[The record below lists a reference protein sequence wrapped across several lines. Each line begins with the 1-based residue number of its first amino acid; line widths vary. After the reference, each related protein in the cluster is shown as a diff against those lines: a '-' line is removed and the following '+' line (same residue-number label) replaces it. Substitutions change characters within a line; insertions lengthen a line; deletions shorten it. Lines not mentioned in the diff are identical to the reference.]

1 MPDNKRL
8 DPVVESLLS
17 GGFISNPAYNPKT
30 KKGREQPKYI
40 QQTAPSQVYDM
51 GAAIGRSSR
60 QIYFDNSSLGL
71 TADEWKKEQAAGATV
86 SPYYN
91 QDERNKHKARAQSG
105 AAVFGNTLVQM
116 LGSEAAVGAV
126 KGIFD
131 LIDRGV
137 NAVKNDPEDD
147 YRDDV
152 TGVGAILEDV
162 QEQIREQFPIYRE
175 NPDKNWDI
183 TDGAW
188 WGQNMTNIGSS
199 LAFLGSSLAL
209 GKVASMAGKIGG
221 SYSLARGINA
231 VNVGLA
237 KAGAAVGAVKNVYT
251 TAKFLGNAEQIAGMS
266 FLSRTMEGHM
276 EARETYKNVYGELSS
291 ALNNMSDAQY
301 KDFIARNQ
309 DLPDINNLSKDEIAK
324 RMATAAADS
333 TFKEDYWMLG
343 SDMLQFAMLKNLW
356 KGFSSRATTS
366 ALRSAQDGVLNR
378 LAGITEENAV
388 KGGILSRG
396 IKGLWTGAK
405 SIAKSPYTRTSI
417 AEGFEEGFQGSVQ
430 KNSEDIALF
439 KLDGKHKIDGL
450 ADYATSPSIW
460 EQAFWGAVGGIAFQG
475 AGSAMGWAGRAISNR
490 NKSESQRLLSEDK
503 MREAEINGR
512 VDAFNT
518 LVRDLRDLNN
528 GYIPGQYE
536 TDELGNARLDE
547 NGTPIRRRVKHG
559 EAEVESAKN
568 KLFDDFLV
576 KFGISAAMNGN
587 SRMFRDMLDDKR
599 FMSFLDN
606 NTDEKDNSK
615 EIIDKLKNK
624 LDDIYEK
631 YNANYLNVFN
641 SVKDADEHVARA
653 AAMQMILQDNAIDDI
668 DRRKGAIDERVKQ
681 FTDGKG
687 VAEETYKHVLHNL
700 LNNKLAD
707 LNNKLEQNQNDYDN
721 KNKSKSAYESDLAA
735 FQESRK
741 RVLDFAA
748 RIAPTALSESA
759 KGFLSTAQEKRDYQ
773 AFENEMAEHLNTGA
787 FNERNALAEL
797 PANVKFELLDKAMLD
812 IERDDI
818 VNGRPTN
825 KKGYA
830 KLYNNIGETIFQ
842 IGQDKYTDAVTNV
855 AKWLENQDNIEE
867 AFNRLVRDE
876 VDELQDELDLI
887 KLGSANTTAAENLLQ
902 KTVQEIIRRR
912 ENKARQANT
921 TRRNGINRTNES
933 REGHHPT
940 GEVVEDNTLTDEND
954 PLYVREEPVED
965 IVPEVVIANPNTT
978 TANESNEN
986 ATNENLVPVE
996 ERNEDAIEEQPTEQ
1010 ESNEVINQEAP
1021 QQIAAQAAYNDAVD
1035 DIKISTEGVVFD
1047 VDNDTE
1053 ARDEAMRI
1061 AMANI
1066 RDVNGETGTTQQDYI
1081 DGTNKLDDV
1090 RNALKD
1096 KLRQQGVAE
1105 AYIEDGVNMAVNNI
1119 VRLFARQAKRNSSV
1133 SNDTVINAITKIVD
1147 GEFDIDE
1154 YNDFVKKV
1162 INDYIKGANLHIT
1175 SGGRVT
1181 VDAYKL
1187 FDYIITS
1194 GELTADEAKEV
1205 ISYLYDFIKN
1215 YDITKESAL
1224 IENPNEAEKHYIIKW
1239 VNKSALARELK
1250 NPTDVYAQIIA
1261 NREIIKRTRLDKRMH
1276 IAKPNDSYIDRLEAN
1291 GTRTYQ
1297 EYRNVAINAAANGAR
1312 ITPIRNGNSI
1322 SFTVNIP
1329 IKEEDEHGN
1338 EVTKNVDVEIGFI
1351 KRVAISENGNTIS
1364 AEPYK
1369 NNFEVTYSRDEN
1381 GLAVSS
1387 IDHIVS
1393 AMLLENTE
1401 EGNALFDTLLRHASM
1416 ETIHNDIWFKEAYKL
1431 LKDNALYKDLL
1442 SRIKYKTNITD
1453 EMQVDTILNQL
1464 TGILFAY
1471 DGVTAGK
1478 DALYTSYLAR
1488 NEKFYT
1494 NYSNTAKIQEAID
1507 KNKSS
1512 ELEVHLSGSSER
1524 HVEYGSNL
1532 QSIKEAG
1539 LDYEQNPIVIFEGVN
1554 AIAENGN
1561 TYINTADFKNGT
1573 MGMLVDDNAGHPIM
1587 ALFKESNYI
1596 KSSPELYKAIG
1607 NEAIRIV
1614 EAFQNGQME
1623 FEEVAERL
1631 ENLLGTKGY
1640 NVGFGIIKGINIAI
1654 TDTAIT
1660 FIKNN
1665 KVTAVIHKYKPGTTS
1680 RGTGITY
1687 DNGKS
1692 RTSKLAFD
1700 KTFVSDMFVDIL
1712 DDAKFNPTWFT
1723 IKGTNKE
1730 NSNIDG
1736 KDTHY
1741 YEVKNGYIK
1750 INIGDYNK
1758 TYNNFGHFAQEHDA
1772 FKTNHIDNG
1781 GFVGNSLYVSVNEL
1795 SSPVEGSLH
1804 SETIRDTPNTLL
1816 TNNKQVEAVKLLEA
1830 AGFSKEHI
1838 DQILAIEDGNG
1849 NSLISDRVYLGENTK
1864 DKANAYYKGNDVYI
1878 TPKGLKLID
1887 NHRTGKHDLVRLL
1900 IHENLHRHFD
1910 RLGVF
1915 KNTADE
1921 NTQRVIEDIIET
1933 FDKLREALLDPNK
1946 SSHIDGRQKNAILK
1960 LMAQIEAAYRSQ
1972 GDIFNA
1978 ATNARFAEE
1987 WITESLSQKNL
1998 AAVLNNIIYEGEG
2011 THDVTGIEEE
2021 NKSFFQKIIDL
2032 LMKLFRIGGG
2042 KVKNNSIF
2050 ARQYYVLSQMD
2061 ENISKEDIENNEE
2074 DNNITNNENQQTNEQ
2089 TEEPVQHIESQEV
2102 ESNNAVEETA
2112 ETKEED
2118 NQETSVDK
2126 SAETENTI
2134 DEETAVE
2141 DSINPVNEES
2151 IDDFNLDDIDT
2162 SDESDSLDE
2171 LPSLDEEDDELD
2183 SGLFDAI
2190 TDYIDNTTTIGN
2202 NRAAYVSNI
2211 ESIGRDF
2218 TATQKAFVAA
2228 LEARGELVY
2237 RCGL

>member
-1 MPDNKRL
+1 MPDNKKL
-8 DPVVESLLS
+8 DPIVEAIMS
-17 GGFISNPAYNPKT
+17 GGIIANPSYNPKT
-30 KKGREQPKYI
+30 KKGREQPQYI
-40 QQTAPSQVYDM
+40 QQTAPNQVYDM

-137 NAVKNDPEDD
+137 NAIKSDPEDD

-152 TGVGAILEDV
+152 TGVGAVLEDL

-209 GKVASMAGKIGG
+209 GKVANMVGKIGG
-221 SYSLARGINA
+221 TYNLARGINA

-237 KAGAAVGAVKNVYT
+237 KAGASIGAVKNVYT
-251 TAKFLGNAEQIAGMS
+251 TAKFLGSAEEIAGMS

-291 ALNNMSDAQY
+291 ALNNMTDAQY
-301 KDFIARNQ
+301 KDFVARNQ
-309 DLPDINNLSKDEIAK
+309 DLPDINNLSKDEIAR

-343 SDMLQFAMLKNLW
+343 TDMLQFAMLKNLW
-356 KGFSSRATTS
+356 KGFSSRASTS
-366 ALRSAQDGVLNR
+366 ALRSAQDSVLNR
-378 LAGITEENAV
+378 LAGITEENTV
-388 KGGILSRG
+388 RESFFKRG
-396 IKGLWTGAK
+396 LKGLWTGAK
-405 SIAKSPYTRTSI
+405 NVATNSYTKTSI

-430 KNSEDIALF
+430 KHSEDVALF

-450 ADYATSPSIW
+450 VDYATDGSIW
-460 EQAFWGAVGGIAFQG
+460 EQAFWGAIGGIAFQG
-475 AGSAMGWAGRAISNR
+475 AGNAMGWAGRKISNR

-503 MREAEINGR
+503 AREAEINGR
-512 VDAFNT
+512 ADAFNT
-518 LVRDLRDLNN
+518 LVRDLRDLNE
-528 GYIPGQYE
+528 GFLPGQYE

-576 KFGISAAMNGN
+576 QFGISAAMNGN

-599 FMSFLDN
+599 FMTFLDN

-615 EIIDKLKNK
+615 EIVDRLKNK

-687 VAEETYKHVLHNL
+687 VAEETYKHVLHNML
-700 LNNKLAD
+700 QDKLND
-707 LNNKLEQNQNDYDN
+707 LNANLERNQNDYDN
-721 KNKSKSAYESDLAA
+721 KKKGKAAYEADLTDL
-735 FQESRK
+735 QESRR

-773 AFENEMAEHLNTGA
+773 AFENEIYEHLNTGA
-787 FNERNALAEL
+787 ANERSALAEL

-818 VNGRPTN
+818 VNGRPTD

-830 KLYNNIGETIFQ
+830 KLYNNIGETFSE
-842 IGQDKYTDAVTNV
+842 IGQTKYTEAVANV
-855 AKWLENQDNIEE
+855 AKWLEDQENIEE
-867 AFNRLVRDE
+867 ALDRLVRDE

-887 KLGSANTTAAENLLQ
+887 KLGSTNITEAEKLLRG
-902 KTVQEIIRRR
+902 TVKEIIRRR

-921 TRRNGINRTNES
+921 TRINGINRTNEA
-933 REGHHPT
+933 REVHHPT
-940 GEVVEDNTLTDEND
+940 GEVVEDNSLTPEND
-954 PLYVREEPVED
+954 PLYAREEAAEN
-965 IVPEVVIANPNTT
+965 IIPEVVIANPNTSTEAGT
-978 TANESNEN
+978 TNESNE
-986 ATNENLVPVE
+986 AAVDENLVPVE
-996 ERNEDAIEEQPTEQ
+996 EKNEDTIEERHTVQ
-1010 ESNEVINQEAP
+1010 EGNEAISQEAP
-1021 QQIAAQAAYNDAVD
+1021 RQTSPLAAYDDAFD
-1035 DIKISTEGVVFD
+1035 DIKPPAEGVVFE
-1047 VDNDTE
+1047 VDDDTE
-1053 ARDEAMRI
+1053 ARDDAMRI

-1066 RDVNGETGTTQQDYI
+1066 RDANGETGTTQQDYI

-1090 RNALKD
+1090 RNVLRN
-1096 KLRQQGVAE
+1096 KLEQQGVPK

-1119 VRLFARQAKRNSSV
+1119 VRLFARQAKRESSV
-1133 SNDTVINAITKIVD
+1133 SNDTVVNAITKLID
-1147 GEFDIDE
+1147 GEFDIDK

-1175 SGGRVT
+1175 SSGRVT
-1181 VDAYKL
+1181 IDAYKL

-1215 YDITKESAL
+1215 YDIDTSDAFIEEPVDKTK
-1224 IENPNEAEKHYIIKW
+1224 PNAPKKYYTIKW

-1276 IAKPNDSYIDRLEAN
+1276 IAKPNDSYLEREEAKGN
-1291 GTRTYQ
+1291 RTYK
-1297 EYRNVAINAAANGAR
+1297 EYIDVAINAAANGAR
-1312 ITPIRNGNSI
+1312 VIPIKNDNSI
-1322 SFTVNIP
+1322 SFVVNIT
-1329 IKEEDEHGN
+1329 IEENGK
-1338 EVTKNVDVEIGFI
+1338 TKNVDVEIGFI
-1351 KRVAISENGNTIS
+1351 KGVTISENGNTIS

-1387 IDHIVS
+1387 IDHIVTT
-1393 AMLLENTE
+1393 MLLGNTE
-1401 EGNALFDTLLRHASM
+1401 EGNALFDTLLRHASF
-1416 ETIHNDIWFKEAYKL
+1416 EKPHNDIWFKEAYKL

-1464 TGILFAY
+1464 KGILFAY
-1471 DGVTAGK
+1471 DGVAAGK
-1478 DALYTSYLAR
+1478 DTLYASHLAR
-1488 NEKFYT
+1488 NEKFYA
-1494 NYSNTAKIQEAID
+1494 NYINTAKIQEAVNRSIG
-1507 KNKSS
+1507 N
-1512 ELEVHLSGSSER
+1512 ELEIHLSGSSER
-1524 HVEYGSNL
+1524 HVVYDSNL
-1532 QSIKEAG
+1532 QGIKEAG
-1539 LDYEQNPIVIFEGVN
+1539 LNYEQNPIVIFEGTYGV
-1554 AIAENGN
+1554 AENGA
-1561 TYINTADFKNGT
+1561 TYPNTAGFRNGS

-1587 ALFKESNYI
+1587 ALFKESNSI

-1607 NEAIRIV
+1607 GEAVRIV

-1660 FIKNN
+1660 FIKDN

-1687 DNGKS
+1687 ASGNS

-1700 KTFVSDMFVDIL
+1700 KKFITDMFVDIL
-1712 DDAKFNPTWFT
+1712 DSAKFNPTWFT
-1723 IKGTNKE
+1723 IKGTNRE

-1750 INIGDYNK
+1750 INIGDYQK
-1758 TYNNFGHFAQEHDA
+1758 TYNNFGHFAQEHNA
-1772 FKTNHIDNG
+1772 FKTNHIEG
-1781 GFVGNSLYVSVNEL
+1781 GSMVGNSLYISVNEL

-1816 TNNKQVEAVKLLEA
+1816 TNNKQVKAVKLLEA

-1849 NSLISDRVYLGENTK
+1849 NSLISDKVYLGEETK
-1864 DKANAYYKGNDVYI
+1864 DNANAYYKGNDVYI

-1887 NHRTGKHDLVRLL
+1887 NHRTGKHDLIRLL

-1921 NTQRVIEDIIET
+1921 NTQRVIKDIIET
-1933 FDKLREALLDPNK
+1933 FDKLREALSDPNK
-1946 SSHIDGRQKNAILK
+1946 SRNIKDQQKNAILR
-1960 LMAQIEAAYRSQ
+1960 LMAQIETAYRRQ
-1972 GDIFNA
+1972 GDIFDA
-1978 ATNARFAEE
+1978 AANARFAEE

-1998 AAVLNNIIYEGEG
+1998 AAVLNNIDYEGEG
-2011 THDVTGIEEE
+2011 ISDVTGIEEE

-2050 ARQYYVLSQMD
+2050 ARQYYILSQID
-2061 ENISKEDIENNEE
+2061 GNVSKEDIENNEE
-2074 DNNITNNENQQTNEQ
+2074 NNNITENENQQTNEE
-2089 TEEPVQHIESQEV
+2089 TEETLPDVEHQEV
-2102 ESNNAVEETA
+2102 ESNDAVEEAA
-2112 ETKEED
+2112 EVKEE
-2118 NQETSVDK
+2118 ETQSVPVDE
-2126 SAETENTI
+2126 SVETEDEN
-2134 DEETAVE
+2134 DEEGSVE
-2141 DSINPVNEES
+2141 DSIDSVEEEPA
-2151 IDDFNLDDIDT
+2151 DDFNPEDYNT
-2162 SDESDSLDE
+2162 VDESLDE
-2171 LPSLDEEDDELD
+2171 LDDDED
-2183 SGLFDAI
+2183 SDQWDAI
-2190 TDYIDNTTTIGN
+2190 TDYIDGTTIGN

-2211 ESIGRDF
+2211 DSIGRDF

>member
-1 MPDNKRL
+1 MPDNKKL
-8 DPVVESLLS
+8 DPIVESIMS
-17 GGFISNPAYNPKT
+17 GGIIANPSYNPKT
-30 KKGREQPKYI
+30 KKGREQPQYI

-116 LGSEAAVGAV
+116 LGSEAAVGTV

-137 NAVKNDPEDD
+137 NAVKSDPEDD

-209 GKVASMAGKIGG
+209 GKAASMVGKIGG
-221 SYSLARGINA
+221 TYNIARGINA

-251 TAKFLGNAEQIAGMS
+251 TAKFLGNAEQITGMA

-276 EARETYKNVYGELSS
+276 EARETYKNVYSELSS

-301 KDFIARNQ
+301 KDFVARNQ

-333 TFKEDYWMLG
+333 TFEEDYWMIA
-343 SDMLQFAMLKNLW
+343 SDMLQFSMLKNLW

-450 ADYATSPSIW
+450 ADYATSASIW

-503 MREAEINGR
+503 AREAEINGR

-615 EIIDKLKNK
+615 EIVDKLKNK

-687 VAEETYKHVLHNL
+687 VAEEVYNHVLHNL

-773 AFENEMAEHLNTGA
+773 AFENEIYEHLNTGA
-787 FNERNALAEL
+787 TNERTALAEL

-818 VNGRPTN
+818 VNGRPTD

-830 KLYNNIGETIFQ
+830 KLYNNIGETFFE
-842 IGQDKYTDAVTNV
+842 IGQDKYTEAVTNV

-887 KLGSANTTAAENLLQ
+887 KLGSTNATAAEQLLQ

-933 REGHHPT
+933 REGHHST

-996 ERNEDAIEEQPTEQ
+996 ERNENVIEEQPTEQ
-1010 ESNEVINQEAP
+1010 ESNEVVNQEAP
-1021 QQIAAQAAYNDAVD
+1021 QQTAAQAAYNDAVD

-1053 ARDEAMRI
+1053 ARDEAMRV

-1081 DGTNKLDDV
+1081 DGTNKLEDV
-1090 RNALKD
+1090 RKTLKE
-1096 KLRQQGVAE
+1096 KLRQEGVPE

-1119 VRLFARQAKRNSSV
+1119 VRLFARQAKRESSV
-1133 SNDTVINAITKIVD
+1133 SNDAVVNAITKIID
-1147 GEFDIDE
+1147 GEFDIDQ

-1175 SGGRVT
+1175 SSGRVT
-1181 VDAYKL
+1181 IDAYKL

-1215 YDITKESAL
+1215 YNIDSSDAF
-1224 IENPNEAEKHYIIKW
+1224 IEDPVNNTDPDAPKKYYTIKW

-1276 IAKPNDSYIDRLEAN
+1276 IAKPNDSYLEREEAKGN
-1291 GTRTYQ
+1291 RTYKK
-1297 EYRNVAINAAANGAR
+1297 YRDVAINAAANGAR
-1312 ITPIRNGNSI
+1312 VIPIKNGNSI
-1322 SFTVNIP
+1322 SFVVNIT
-1329 IKEEDEHGN
+1329 IEENGK
-1338 EVTKNVDVEIGFI
+1338 TKNVDVEIGFI
-1351 KRVAISENGNTIS
+1351 KGVNVSNDGNALS
-1364 AEPYK
+1364 VEPFN
-1369 NNFEVTYSRDEN
+1369 NNFEVSYSKNEDGRIT
-1381 GLAVSS
+1381 SS
-1387 IDHIVS
+1387 IDRIIS
-1393 AMLLENTE
+1393 AMLNEKAQTE
-1401 EGNALFDTLLRHASM
+1401 EGNALFDVLIGHAAAPKFTSQYR
-1416 ETIHNDIWFKEAYKL
+1416 ERYEAIK
-1431 LKDNALYKDLL
+1431 NNPLYKDLL
-1442 SRIKYKTNITD
+1442 SRVKTKYGTEEQQAIA
-1453 EMQVDTILNQL
+1453 ILNQL
-1464 TGILFAY
+1464 TSIVFTY
-1471 DGVTAGK
+1471 DGIATGK
-1478 DALYTSYLAR
+1478 KDLFRSYRAR
-1488 NEKFYT
+1488 NKRFFA
-1494 NYSNTAKIQEAID
+1494 NYSNTLKIQEAIAKD
-1507 KNKSS
+1507 KSN

-1524 HVEYGSNL
+1524 HVEYGTNL
-1532 QSIKEAG
+1532 VDIKEAG
-1539 LDYEQNPIVIFEGVN
+1539 LNYEQNPIVIFEGIN

-1561 TYINTADFKNGT
+1561 TYTNTAGFRPGT
-1573 MGMLVDDNAGHPIM
+1573 MGMLVDDNAGSPIM
-1587 ALFKESNYI
+1587 ALFKESNPI
-1596 KSSPELYKAIG
+1596 ASSPELYKAIG
-1607 NEAIRIV
+1607 GEAVRIV

-1631 ENLLGTKGY
+1631 ENLLGNKGY
-1640 NVGFGIIKGINIAI
+1640 NVGFSIIKGINIAI

-1687 DNGKS
+1687 ADGKS

-1700 KTFVSDMFVDIL
+1700 RTFVTNMFVDIL
-1712 DDAKFNPTWFT
+1712 NSAKFNPTWFT
-1723 IKGTNKE
+1723 IKGTNRE

-1750 INIGDYNK
+1750 INIGDYQK
-1758 TYNNFGHFAQEHDA
+1758 TYNNFGHFAQEHNA
-1772 FKTNHIDNG
+1772 FKTNHING
-1781 GFVGNSLYVSVNEL
+1781 GSFVGNSLYISVNEL

-1816 TNNKQVEAVKLLEA
+1816 TNNKQVKAVKLLEA

-1849 NSLISDRVYLGENTK
+1849 NSLISDKVYLGEETK
-1864 DKANAYYKGNDVYI
+1864 DNANAYYKGNDVYI

-1887 NHRTGKHDLVRLL
+1887 NHRTGKHDLIRLL

-1921 NTQRVIEDIIET
+1921 NTQRVIKDIIET
-1933 FDKLREALLDPNK
+1933 FDKLREALSDPNK
-1946 SSHIDGRQKNAILK
+1946 SRNIKDQQKNAILR
-1960 LMAQIEAAYRSQ
+1960 LMAQIETAYRRQ
-1972 GDIFNA
+1972 GDIFDA
-1978 ATNARFAEE
+1978 AANARFAEE

-1998 AAVLNNIIYEGEG
+1998 AAVLNNIDYEGDG
-2011 THDVTGIEEE
+2011 ISDVTGIEEE

-2050 ARQYYVLSQMD
+2050 ARQYYILSQID
-2061 ENISKEDIENNEE
+2061 GNVSKEDIENNEE
-2074 DNNITNNENQQTNEQ
+2074 NNNITENENQQTNEE
-2089 TEEPVQHIESQEV
+2089 TEETVPDVEHQEV
-2102 ESNNAVEETA
+2102 ESNDAVEEAA
-2112 ETKEED
+2112 EVKEE
-2118 NQETSVDK
+2118 ETQSVPVDE
-2126 SAETENTI
+2126 SVETEDEN
-2134 DEETAVE
+2134 DEETSVE
-2141 DSINPVNEES
+2141 DSIDSVEEEPA
-2151 IDDFNLDDIDT
+2151 DDFNPEDYNT
-2162 SDESDSLDE
+2162 VDESLDE
-2171 LPSLDEEDDELD
+2171 LDELD
-2183 SGLFDAI
+2183 DEFDAI
-2190 TDYIDNTTTIGN
+2190 TDYIDGTTIGN

-2211 ESIGRDF
+2211 DSIGRDF

>member
-1 MPDNKRL
+1 MPDNKKL
-8 DPVVESLLS
+8 DPIVESIMS
-17 GGFISNPAYNPKT
+17 GGIITNPSYNPKT
-30 KKGREQPKYI
+30 KKGREQPQYI
-40 QQTAPSQVYDM
+40 QQTAPNQVYDM
-51 GAAIGRSSR
+51 GAAIGRSTR
-60 QIYFDNSSLGL
+60 QIYFDNSTIGL

-137 NAVKNDPEDD
+137 NAIKSDPEDD

-152 TGVGAILEDV
+152 TGVGAVLEDL

-209 GKVASMAGKIGG
+209 GKVANMVGKIGG
-221 SYSLARGINA
+221 TYNLARGINT

-237 KAGAAVGAVKNVYT
+237 KAGASIGAVKNVYT
-251 TAKFLGNAEQIAGMS
+251 TAKFLGSAEEIAGMS

-301 KDFIARNQ
+301 KDFVARNQ

-333 TFKEDYWMLG
+333 TFTDDYWMLG
-343 SDMLQFAMLKNLW
+343 TDMLQFAMLKNLW
-356 KGFSSRATTS
+356 KGFSSRASTS

-378 LAGITEENAV
+378 LAGITEENTI
-388 KGGILSRG
+388 KESFFKRG
-396 IKGLWTGAK
+396 LKGLWTGAK
-405 SIAKSPYTRTSI
+405 NVATNSYTKTSI

-430 KNSEDIALF
+430 KHSEDVALF
-439 KLDGKHKIDGL
+439 KLDGKRKIDGL
-450 ADYATSPSIW
+450 ADYATSASIW
-460 EQAFWGAVGGIAFQG
+460 EQAFWGAIGGIAFQG
-475 AGSAMGWAGRAISNR
+475 AGNAMGWAGRKISNR

-503 MREAEINGR
+503 AREAEINGR
-512 VDAFNT
+512 ADAFNT
-518 LVRDLRDLNN
+518 LIRDLRDLNE
-528 GYIPGQYE
+528 GFLPGQYE
-536 TDELGNARLDE
+536 TDHNGNARLDE

-599 FMSFLDN
+599 FMTFLDN

-615 EIIDKLKNK
+615 EIVDRLKNK
-624 LDDIYEK
+624 LDEIYEK

-641 SVKDADEHVARA
+641 SVEDADEHVARA
-653 AAMQMILQDNAIDDI
+653 AAMQMILQDNAIADI
-668 DRRKGAIDERVKQ
+668 DRRKGAIDERVNQ

-687 VAEETYKHVLHNL
+687 VAEETYKHVLHNML
-700 LNNKLAD
+700 QDRLND
-707 LNNKLEQNQNDYDN
+707 LNTNLERNKNDYDN
-721 KNKSKSAYESDLAA
+721 KKKSKAAYESDLASL
-735 FQESRK
+735 QESRK
-741 RVLDFAA
+741 RVLDLAA

-773 AFENEMAEHLNTGA
+773 AFENEIYEHLNTGA
-787 FNERNALAEL
+787 ANERSALAEL

-818 VNGRPTN
+818 VNGRPTD
-825 KKGYA
+825 KKGYT
-830 KLYNNIGETIFQ
+830 KLYNNIGETIFE
-842 IGQDKYTDAVTNV
+842 IGQDKYTEAVANV
-855 AKWLENQDNIEE
+855 AKWLENQENVEE
-867 AFNRLVRDE
+867 ALDRLVRDE

-887 KLGSANTTAAENLLQ
+887 KLGSINSTEAEKLL
-902 KTVQEIIRRR
+902 KHAVQEIIRRR
-912 ENKARQANT
+912 ENKARQANI
-921 TRRNGINRTNES
+921 TRRNGINRTNEA
-933 REGHHPT
+933 RDVHHPT
-940 GEVVEDNTLTDEND
+940 GEVVEDNSLTPEND
-954 PLYVREEPVED
+954 PLYAREEAAEN
-965 IVPEVVIANPNTT
+965 IIPEVVIANPNTSTEAGT
-978 TANESNEN
+978 TNESNET
-986 ATNENLVPVE
+986 AVDENLVSVE
-996 ERNEDAIEEQPTEQ
+996 EKNEDTIEEQPTVQ
-1010 ESNEVINQEAP
+1010 EGNEAVSQEAP
-1021 QQIAAQAAYNDAVD
+1021 RQTSSLAAYNDAFD
-1035 DIKISTEGVVFD
+1035 DIKPPAEGVVFE

-1053 ARDEAMRI
+1053 ARDDAMRI

-1066 RDVNGETGTTQQDYI
+1066 RDANGETGTTQQDYI

-1090 RNALKD
+1090 RKALKD

-1119 VRLFARQAKRNSSV
+1119 VRLFARQAKRESSV
-1133 SNDTVINAITKIVD
+1133 SNDAVVNAITKIID
-1147 GEFDIDE
+1147 GEFDIDK

-1175 SGGRVT
+1175 SSGRVT
-1181 VDAYKL
+1181 IDAYKL

-1215 YDITKESAL
+1215 YNIDSSDAF
-1224 IENPNEAEKHYIIKW
+1224 IEDPVNNTDPNAPKKYYTIKW
-1239 VNKSALARELK
+1239 VNKSTLARELK

-1276 IAKPNDSYIDRLEAN
+1276 IAKPNDSYLEREEAKGN
-1291 GTRTYQ
+1291 RTYK

-1312 ITPIRNGNSI
+1312 VIPIKNDNSI
-1322 SFTVNIP
+1322 SFVVNIT
-1329 IKEEDEHGN
+1329 IKENGK
-1338 EVTKNVDVEIGFI
+1338 TKNVDVEIGFI
-1351 KRVAISENGNTIS
+1351 KGVNVSNDGNALS
-1364 AEPYK
+1364 VEPFN
-1369 NNFEVTYSRDEN
+1369 NNFEVTYSKNEDGRIT
-1381 GLAVSS
+1381 SS
-1387 IDHIVS
+1387 IDHIIS
-1393 AMLLENTE
+1393 AMLNEKAQTE
-1401 EGNALFDTLLRHASM
+1401 EGNALFDVLIGHAAAPKFTSQYR
-1416 ETIHNDIWFKEAYKL
+1416 ERYEAIK
-1431 LKDNALYKDLL
+1431 NNPLYKDLL
-1442 SRIKYKTNITD
+1442 SRVKTKYGTEEQQAIA
-1453 EMQVDTILNQL
+1453 ILNQL
-1464 TGILFAY
+1464 TSIVFTY
-1471 DGVTAGK
+1471 DGIATGK
-1478 DALYTSYLAR
+1478 KDLFRSYRAR
-1488 NEKFYT
+1488 NKRFFA
-1494 NYSNTAKIQEAID
+1494 NYSNTLKIQEAIAKD
-1507 KNKSS
+1507 KSN

-1524 HVEYGSNL
+1524 HVEYGTNL
-1532 QSIKEAG
+1532 VDIKEAG
-1539 LDYEQNPIVIFEGVN
+1539 LNYEQNPIVIFEGIN

-1561 TYINTADFKNGT
+1561 TYTNTARFRPGT
-1573 MGMLVDDNAGHPIM
+1573 MGMLVDDNAGSPIM
-1587 ALFKESNYI
+1587 ALFKESNHI
-1596 KSSPELYKAIG
+1596 ASSPELYKAIG
-1607 NEAIRIV
+1607 GEAVRIV

-1631 ENLLGTKGY
+1631 ENLLGNKGY
-1640 NVGFGIIKGINIAI
+1640 NVGFSIIKGINIAI

-1665 KVTAVIHKYKPGTTS
+1665 KVIAVIHKYKPGTTS

-1687 DNGKS
+1687 ADGKS

-1700 KTFVSDMFVDIL
+1700 RTFVTNMFVDIL
-1712 DDAKFNPTWFT
+1712 NSAKFNPTWFT
-1723 IKGTNKE
+1723 IKGTNRE

-1750 INIGDYNK
+1750 INIGDYQK
-1758 TYNNFGHFAQEHDA
+1758 TYNNFGHFAQEHNA
-1772 FKTNHIDNG
+1772 FKTNHING
-1781 GFVGNSLYVSVNEL
+1781 GSFIGNSLYISVNEL

-1816 TNNKQVEAVKLLEA
+1816 TNNKQVKAVKLLEA

-1849 NSLISDRVYLGENTK
+1849 NSLISDKVYLGEETK
-1864 DKANAYYKGNDVYI
+1864 DNANAYYKGNDVYI

-1887 NHRTGKHDLVRLL
+1887 NHRTGKHDLIRLL

-1921 NTQRVIEDIIET
+1921 NTQRIIKDIIET
-1933 FDKLREALLDPNK
+1933 FDKLREALSDPNK
-1946 SSHIDGRQKNAILK
+1946 SRNIKDQQKNAILR
-1960 LMAQIEAAYRSQ
+1960 LMAQIETAYRRQ
-1972 GDIFNA
+1972 GDIFDA
-1978 ATNARFAEE
+1978 AANARFAEE

-1998 AAVLNNIIYEGEG
+1998 AAVLNNIDYEGDG
-2011 THDVTGIEEE
+2011 ISDVTGIEEE

-2050 ARQYYVLSQMD
+2050 ARQYYILSQID
-2061 ENISKEDIENNEE
+2061 GNVSKEDIENNEE
-2074 DNNITNNENQQTNEQ
+2074 NNNITENENQQTNEE
-2089 TEEPVQHIESQEV
+2089 TEETVPDVEHQEV
-2102 ESNNAVEETA
+2102 ESNDAVEEAA
-2112 ETKEED
+2112 EVKEE
-2118 NQETSVDK
+2118 ETQSVPVDE
-2126 SAETENTI
+2126 SVETEDEN
-2134 DEETAVE
+2134 DEETSVE
-2141 DSINPVNEES
+2141 DSIDSVEEEPV
-2151 IDDFNLDDIDT
+2151 DDFNPEDYNT
-2162 SDESDSLDE
+2162 VDESLDE
-2171 LPSLDEEDDELD
+2171 LDDDED
-2183 SGLFDAI
+2183 SDQWDAI
-2190 TDYIDNTTTIGN
+2190 TDYIDSTTIGN

-2211 ESIGRDF
+2211 DSIGRDF

>member
-1 MPDNKRL
+1 MPDNKKL
-8 DPVVESLLS
+8 DPIVESIMS
-17 GGFISNPAYNPKT
+17 GGIIANPSYNPKT
-30 KKGREQPKYI
+30 KKGREQPQYI
-40 QQTAPSQVYDM
+40 QQTAPNQVYDM
-51 GAAIGRSSR
+51 GAAIGRSTR
-60 QIYFDNSSLGL
+60 QIYFDNSTVGL
-71 TADEWKKEQAAGATV
+71 TSDEWKKEQASGATV

-137 NAVKNDPEDD
+137 NAIKSDPEDD

-152 TGVGAILEDV
+152 TGVGAVLEDL

-221 SYSLARGINA
+221 TYSLARGISA

-237 KAGAAVGAVKNVYT
+237 KAGASIGAVKNVYT
-251 TAKFLGNAEQIAGMS
+251 TAKFLGSAEEIAGMS

-309 DLPDINNLSKDEIAK
+309 DLPDINNLSKDEIAR

-333 TFKEDYWMLG
+333 TFTDDYWMLG
-343 SDMLQFAMLKNLW
+343 TDMLQFAMLKNLW
-356 KGFSSRATTS
+356 KGFSSRASTS
-366 ALRSAQDGVLNR
+366 ALRRAQDGVLNR
-378 LAGITEENAV
+378 LAGITEENTI
-388 KGGILSRG
+388 KESFFKRG
-396 IKGLWTGAK
+396 LKGLWTGAK
-405 SIAKSPYTRTSI
+405 NVATNPYTKTSI

-430 KNSEDIALF
+430 KHSEDVALF

-450 ADYATSPSIW
+450 ADYATSASIW
-460 EQAFWGAVGGIAFQG
+460 EQAFWGAIGGIAFQG
-475 AGSAMGWAGRAISNR
+475 AGNAMGWAGRKISNR

-503 MREAEINGR
+503 AREAEINGR
-512 VDAFNT
+512 ADAFNT
-518 LVRDLRDLNN
+518 LVRDLRDLNE
-528 GYIPGQYE
+528 GFLPGQYE
-536 TDELGNARLDE
+536 TDHNGNARLDE

-599 FMSFLDN
+599 FMTFLDN

-615 EIIDKLKNK
+615 EIVDRLKNK
-624 LDDIYEK
+624 LDEIYEK

-641 SVKDADEHVARA
+641 SVEDADEHVARA
-653 AAMQMILQDNAIDDI
+653 AAMQMILQDNAIADI
-668 DRRKGAIDERVKQ
+668 DRRKGAIDERVNQ

-687 VAEETYKHVLHNL
+687 VAEETYKHVLHNML
-700 LNNKLAD
+700 QDRLND
-707 LNNKLEQNQNDYDN
+707 LNTNLERNKNDYDN
-721 KNKSKSAYESDLAA
+721 KKKSKAAYESDLASL
-735 FQESRK
+735 QESRK
-741 RVLDFAA
+741 RVLDLAA

-773 AFENEMAEHLNTGA
+773 AFENEIYEHLNTGA
-787 FNERNALAEL
+787 ANERSALAEL

-818 VNGRPTN
+818 VNGRPTD

-830 KLYNNIGETIFQ
+830 KLYNNLGESISE
-842 IGQDKYTDAVTNV
+842 IGQAKYTEAVANV
-855 AKWLENQDNIEE
+855 AKWLENQENIEE
-867 AFNRLVRDE
+867 ALDRLVKDE

-887 KLGSANTTAAENLLQ
+887 KLGSINSTEAEKLL
-902 KTVQEIIRRR
+902 KHTVQEIIRRR

-921 TRRNGINRTNES
+921 TRRNGINRTNEA
-933 REGHHPT
+933 REVHHPT
-940 GEVVEDNTLTDEND
+940 GEVVEDNSLTPEND
-954 PLYVREEPVED
+954 PLYAREEAAEN
-965 IVPEVVIANPNTT
+965 IIPEVVIANPNTATEAGT
-978 TANESNEN
+978 TNEANES
-986 ATNENLVPVE
+986 AVDENLVPVE
-996 ERNEDAIEEQPTEQ
+996 EKNEEAIEEQPAVQ
-1010 ESNEVINQEAP
+1010 ENNEAVNQEAP
-1021 QQIAAQAAYNDAVD
+1021 QQTSVQAAYDDAFEN
-1035 DIKISTEGVVFD
+1035 IQQSTEVVVFE
-1047 VDNDTE
+1047 VDNETE
-1053 ARDEAMRI
+1053 ARDDAMRV

-1066 RDVNGETGTTQQDYI
+1066 KAVNGETGTTQQDYI
-1081 DGTNKLDDV
+1081 DGTTKLNDV
-1090 RNALKD
+1090 REGLRK
-1096 KLRQQGVAE
+1096 KLIQEGVAE

-1119 VRLFARQAKRNSSV
+1119 VRLFARQAKRESSV
-1133 SNDTVINAITKIVD
+1133 SNDAVVNAITKIID
-1147 GEFDIDE
+1147 GEFDIDK

-1175 SGGRVT
+1175 SSGRVT
-1181 VDAYKL
+1181 IDAYDL

-1215 YDITKESAL
+1215 YNVESSDAL
-1224 IENPNEAEKHYIIKW
+1224 IEEPNTKPDAPKKYYTIKW

-1276 IAKPNDSYIDRLEAN
+1276 IAKPSDSYIERKEN
-1291 GTRTYQ
+1291 SGERMYQ
-1297 EYRNVAINAAANGAR
+1297 EYRDVAINAAANGAR
-1312 ITPIRNGNSI
+1312 IIPIKNGNSI
-1322 SFTVNIP
+1322 SFVVNIN
-1329 IKEEDEHGN
+1329 IQENG
-1338 EVTKNVDVEIGFI
+1338 VTKNVDVEIGFI
-1351 KRVAISENGNTIS
+1351 KGVTISENGNTIGV
-1364 AEPYK
+1364 EPYK
-1369 NNFEVTYSRDEN
+1369 NNFEVTYSKDEN
-1381 GLAVSS
+1381 GRVVSS
-1387 IDHIVS
+1387 IDHIIA
-1393 AMLLENTE
+1393 AMLSEKAQTK
-1401 EGNALFDTLLRHASM
+1401 EGNALFDVLIRHA
-1416 ETIHNDIWFKEAYKL
+1416 EAPKLGHEYKERYNAI
-1431 LKDNALYKDLL
+1431 KDNPLYKDLL
-1442 SRIKYKTNITD
+1442 SRVKTKYGTEEQQAIA
-1453 EMQVDTILNQL
+1453 ILNQL
-1464 TGILFAY
+1464 TSIVFTY
-1471 DGVTAGK
+1471 DGIATGK
-1478 DALYTSYLAR
+1478 KDLFRSYKAR
-1488 NEKFYT
+1488 NKKFYT
-1494 NYSNTAKIQEAID
+1494 NYINTAKIQEAVD
-1507 KNKSS
+1507 KSMGN
-1512 ELEVHLSGSSER
+1512 ELEIHLSGSSER
-1524 HVEYGSNL
+1524 HVEYGTNL
-1532 QSIKEAG
+1532 RDIKEAG
-1539 LDYEQNPIVIFEGVN
+1539 LNYEQNPIVIFEGIT
-1554 AIAENGN
+1554 AIAEDGN
-1561 TYINTADFKNGT
+1561 TYVNTARFENGT
-1573 MGMLVDDNAGHPIM
+1573 MGMLVDDNAGSPIM
-1587 ALFKESNYI
+1587 ALFKESNPI
-1596 KSSPELYKAIG
+1596 ASSPELYKAIG
-1607 NEAIRIV
+1607 SEAVRIV

-1631 ENLLGTKGY
+1631 ENLLGNKGY
-1640 NVGFGIIKGINIAI
+1640 NVGFSIIKGINIAI

-1687 DNGKS
+1687 ADGKS

-1700 KTFVSDMFVDIL
+1700 RTFVTNMFVDIL
-1712 DDAKFNPTWFT
+1712 NSAKFNPTWFT
-1723 IKGTNKE
+1723 IKGTNRE

-1750 INIGDYNK
+1750 INIGDYQK
-1758 TYNNFGHFAQEHDA
+1758 TYNNFGHFAQEHNA
-1772 FKTNHIDNG
+1772 FKTNHING
-1781 GFVGNSLYVSVNEL
+1781 GSFVGNSLYISVNEL

-1816 TNNKQVEAVKLLEA
+1816 TNNKQVKAVKLLEA

-1849 NSLISDRVYLGENTK
+1849 NSLISDKVYLGEETK
-1864 DKANAYYKGNDVYI
+1864 DNANAYYKGNDVYI

-1887 NHRTGKHDLVRLL
+1887 NHRTGKHDLIRLL

-1921 NTQRVIEDIIET
+1921 NTQRVIKDIIET
-1933 FDKLREALLDPNK
+1933 FDKLREALSDPNK
-1946 SSHIDGRQKNAILK
+1946 SRNIKDQQKNAILR
-1960 LMAQIEAAYRSQ
+1960 LMAQIETAYRRQ
-1972 GDIFNA
+1972 GDIFDA
-1978 ATNARFAEE
+1978 AANARFAEE

-1998 AAVLNNIIYEGEG
+1998 AAVLNNIDYEGDG
-2011 THDVTGIEEE
+2011 IGDVTGIEEE

-2050 ARQYYVLSQMD
+2050 ARQYYILSQID
-2061 ENISKEDIENNEE
+2061 GNVSKEDIENNEE
-2074 DNNITNNENQQTNEQ
+2074 NNNITENENQQTNEE
-2089 TEEPVQHIESQEV
+2089 TEETVPDVEHQEV
-2102 ESNNAVEETA
+2102 ESNDAVEEAA
-2112 ETKEED
+2112 EIKEE
-2118 NQETSVDK
+2118 ETQSVPVDE
-2126 SAETENTI
+2126 SVETEDEN
-2134 DEETAVE
+2134 DEETSVE
-2141 DSINPVNEES
+2141 DSIDSVEEEPA
-2151 IDDFNLDDIDT
+2151 DDFNPEDYNT
-2162 SDESDSLDE
+2162 VDESLDE
-2171 LPSLDEEDDELD
+2171 LDDDED
-2183 SGLFDAI
+2183 SDQWDAI
-2190 TDYIDNTTTIGN
+2190 TDYIDSTTIGN

-2211 ESIGRDF
+2211 DSIGRDF

>member
-1 MPDNKRL
+1 MPDNKKL
-8 DPVVESLLS
+8 DPVVEAIMS
-17 GGFISNPAYNPKT
+17 GGIIANPSYNPKT
-30 KKGREQPKYI
+30 KKGREQPQYI
-40 QQTAPSQVYDM
+40 QQTAPNQVYDM
-51 GAAIGRSSR
+51 GAAIGRSSK
-60 QIYFDNSSLGL
+60 QIYFDNTTVGL
-71 TADEWKKEQAAGATV
+71 TADEWKKEQKAGATV

-137 NAVKNDPEDD
+137 NAIKSDPEDD

-152 TGVGAILEDV
+152 TGVGAVLEDL

-188 WGQNMTNIGSS
+188 WGQNMTNIGNS

-209 GKVASMAGKIGG
+209 GKVANMVGKIGG
-221 SYSLARGINA
+221 TYNLARGINA

-237 KAGAAVGAVKNVYT
+237 KAGASIGAVKNVYT
-251 TAKFLGNAEQIAGMS
+251 TAKFLGSAEKIAGMS

-291 ALNNMSDAQY
+291 ALNNMTDAQY
-301 KDFIARNQ
+301 KDFVARNQ

-333 TFKEDYWMLG
+333 TFKDDYWMLG
-343 SDMLQFAMLKNLW
+343 TDMLQFAMLKNLW
-356 KGFSSRATTS
+356 KGFSSRASTS

-388 KGGILSRG
+388 RESFFKRG
-396 IKGLWTGAK
+396 LKGLWTGAK
-405 SIAKSPYTRTSI
+405 NVATNSYTKTSI

-430 KNSEDIALF
+430 KHSEDVALF

-450 ADYATSPSIW
+450 ADYATSASIW
-460 EQAFWGAVGGIAFQG
+460 EQAFWGAIGGIAFQG
-475 AGSAMGWAGRAISNR
+475 AGNAMGWAGRKISNR

-503 MREAEINGR
+503 AREAEINGR
-512 VDAFNT
+512 ADAFNT
-518 LVRDLRDLNN
+518 LVRDLRDLNE
-528 GYIPGQYE
+528 GFLPGQYE
-536 TDELGNARLDE
+536 TDHNGNARLDE

-599 FMSFLDN
+599 FMTFLDN

-615 EIIDKLKNK
+615 EIVDRLKNK
-624 LDDIYEK
+624 LDEIYEK

-641 SVKDADEHVARA
+641 SVEDADEHVARA
-653 AAMQMILQDNAIDDI
+653 AAMQMILQDNAIADI
-668 DRRKGAIDERVKQ
+668 DRRKGAIDERVNQ

-687 VAEETYKHVLHNL
+687 VAEETYKHVLHNML
-700 LNNKLAD
+700 QDRLND
-707 LNNKLEQNQNDYDN
+707 LNTNLERNKNDYDN
-721 KNKSKSAYESDLAA
+721 KKKSKAAYESDLASL
-735 FQESRK
+735 QESRK
-741 RVLDFAA
+741 RVLDLAA

-773 AFENEMAEHLNTGA
+773 AFENEIYEHLNTGA
-787 FNERNALAEL
+787 ANERSALAEL

-818 VNGRPTN
+818 VNGRPID

-830 KLYNNIGETIFQ
+830 KLYNNIGETIFE
-842 IGQDKYTDAVTNV
+842 IGQDKYTEAVANV
-855 AKWLENQDNIEE
+855 AKWLENQENIEE
-867 AFNRLVRDE
+867 ALDRLVRDE

-887 KLGSANTTAAENLLQ
+887 KLGSINSTEAEKLLQ
-902 KTVQEIIRRR
+902 QTVQEIIRRR

-921 TRRNGINRTNES
+921 TRRNGINRTNEA
-933 REGHHPT
+933 REVHHPT
-940 GEVVEDNTLTDEND
+940 GEVVEDNSLTPEND
-954 PLYVREEPVED
+954 PLYAREEAAEN
-965 IVPEVVIANPNTT
+965 IIPEVVIANPNTATEAGT
-978 TANESNEN
+978 TNESNE
-986 ATNENLVPVE
+986 TTVDENLVPVE
-996 ERNEDAIEEQPTEQ
+996 EKNEDTIEEQPAVQ
-1010 ESNEVINQEAP
+1010 EGNESVSQEAS
-1021 QQIAAQAAYNDAVD
+1021 QQTSPLVAYDDAFD
-1035 DIKISTEGVVFD
+1035 DIKPSAEGVVFE

-1053 ARDEAMRI
+1053 ARDDAMRI

-1066 RDVNGETGTTQQDYI
+1066 RDANGETGTTQQDYI

-1090 RNALKD
+1090 RKVLRD
-1096 KLRQQGVAE
+1096 KLKQQGVAE

-1119 VRLFARQAKRNSSV
+1119 VRLFARQAKRESSV
-1133 SNDTVINAITKIVD
+1133 SNDAVVNAITKIID
-1147 GEFDIDE
+1147 GEFDIDQ

-1175 SGGRVT
+1175 SSGRVT
-1181 VDAYKL
+1181 IDAYKL

-1215 YDITKESAL
+1215 YNVESSDAFIEEPNTKPDA
-1224 IENPNEAEKHYIIKW
+1224 PKKYYTIKW

-1250 NPTDVYAQIIA
+1250 NPTDVYAQIVA

-1276 IAKPNDSYIDRLEAN
+1276 IAKPSDSYVEKMEN
-1291 GTRTYQ
+1291 SGKPMYQ
-1297 EYRNVAINAAANGAR
+1297 KYRDVAINAAANGAR
-1312 ITPIRNGNSI
+1312 IIPIRNGNSI
-1322 SFTVNIP
+1322 SFAVNIT
-1329 IKEEDEHGN
+1329 IEKNGKS
-1338 EVTKNVDVEIGFI
+1338 KNVDVEIGFI
-1351 KRVAISENGNTIS
+1351 KVVNVSNDGNALS
-1364 AEPYK
+1364 VEPFN
-1369 NNFEVTYSRDEN
+1369 NNFEVTYSKNEDGR
-1381 GLAVSS
+1381 VTSS
-1387 IDHIVS
+1387 IDHIIS
-1393 AMLLENTE
+1393 AMLNEKAQTE
-1401 EGNALFDTLLRHASM
+1401 EGNALFDVLIGHAAAPKFTSQYR
-1416 ETIHNDIWFKEAYKL
+1416 ERYEAIK
-1431 LKDNALYKDLL
+1431 NNPLYKDLL
-1442 SRIKYKTNITD
+1442 SRVKTKYGTEEQQAIA
-1453 EMQVDTILNQL
+1453 ILNQL
-1464 TGILFAY
+1464 TSIVFTY
-1471 DGVTAGK
+1471 DGIATGK
-1478 DALYTSYLAR
+1478 KDLFRSYRAR
-1488 NEKFYT
+1488 NKRFFA
-1494 NYSNTAKIQEAID
+1494 NYSNTLKIQEAIAKD
-1507 KNKSS
+1507 KSN

-1524 HVEYGSNL
+1524 HVEYGTNL
-1532 QSIKEAG
+1532 VDIKEAG
-1539 LDYEQNPIVIFEGVN
+1539 LNYEQNPIVIFEGIN

-1561 TYINTADFKNGT
+1561 IYTNTAGFRPGT
-1573 MGMLVDDNAGHPIM
+1573 MGMLVDDNAGSPIM
-1587 ALFKESNYI
+1587 ALFKESNPI
-1596 KSSPELYKAIG
+1596 ASSPELYKAIG
-1607 NEAIRIV
+1607 GEAVRIV

-1631 ENLLGTKGY
+1631 ENLLGNKGY
-1640 NVGFGIIKGINIAI
+1640 NVGFSIIKGINIAI

-1687 DNGKS
+1687 ADGKS

-1700 KTFVSDMFVDIL
+1700 RTFVTNMFVDIL
-1712 DDAKFNPTWFT
+1712 NSAKFNPTWFT
-1723 IKGTNKE
+1723 IKGTNRE

-1750 INIGDYNK
+1750 INIGDYQK
-1758 TYNNFGHFAQEHDA
+1758 TYNNFGHFAQEHNA
-1772 FKTNHIDNG
+1772 FKTNHING
-1781 GFVGNSLYVSVNEL
+1781 GSFVGNSLYISVNEL

-1816 TNNKQVEAVKLLEA
+1816 TNNKQVKAVKLLEA

-1849 NSLISDRVYLGENTK
+1849 NSLISDKVYLGEETK
-1864 DKANAYYKGNDVYI
+1864 DNANAYYKGNDVYI

-1887 NHRTGKHDLVRLL
+1887 NHRTGKHDLIRLL

-1921 NTQRVIEDIIET
+1921 NTQRVIKDIIET
-1933 FDKLREALLDPNK
+1933 FDKLREALSDPNK
-1946 SSHIDGRQKNAILK
+1946 SRNIKDQQKNAILR
-1960 LMAQIEAAYRSQ
+1960 LMTQIETAYRRQ
-1972 GDIFNA
+1972 GDIFDA
-1978 ATNARFAEE
+1978 AANARFAEE

-1998 AAVLNNIIYEGEG
+1998 AAVLNNIDYEGDG
-2011 THDVTGIEEE
+2011 ISDVTGIEEE

-2050 ARQYYVLSQMD
+2050 ARQYYILSQID
-2061 ENISKEDIENNEE
+2061 GNVSKEDIENNEE
-2074 DNNITNNENQQTNEQ
+2074 NNNITENENQQTNEE
-2089 TEEPVQHIESQEV
+2089 TEETVPDVEHQEV
-2102 ESNNAVEETA
+2102 ESNDAVEEAA
-2112 ETKEED
+2112 EVKEE
-2118 NQETSVDK
+2118 ETQSVPVDE
-2126 SAETENTI
+2126 SVETEDEN
-2134 DEETAVE
+2134 DEETSVE
-2141 DSINPVNEES
+2141 DSIDSVEEEPV
-2151 IDDFNLDDIDT
+2151 DDFNPEDYNTVD
-2162 SDESDSLDE
+2162 DSLDE
-2171 LPSLDEEDDELD
+2171 LDELD
-2183 SGLFDAI
+2183 DEFDAI
-2190 TDYIDNTTTIGN
+2190 TDYIDGTTIGN

-2211 ESIGRDF
+2211 DSIGRDF

>member
-1 MPDNKRL
+1 
-8 DPVVESLLS
+8 
-17 GGFISNPAYNPKT
+17 
-30 KKGREQPKYI
+30 
-40 QQTAPSQVYDM
+40 
-51 GAAIGRSSR
+51 
-60 QIYFDNSSLGL
+60 
-71 TADEWKKEQAAGATV
+71 
-86 SPYYN
+86 
-91 QDERNKHKARAQSG
+91 
-105 AAVFGNTLVQM
+105 
-116 LGSEAAVGAV
+116 
-126 KGIFD
+126 
-131 LIDRGV
+131 
-137 NAVKNDPEDD
+137 
-147 YRDDV
+147 
-152 TGVGAILEDV
+152 
-162 QEQIREQFPIYRE
+162 
-175 NPDKNWDI
+175 
-183 TDGAW
+183 
-188 WGQNMTNIGSS
+188 
-199 LAFLGSSLAL
+199 
-209 GKVASMAGKIGG
+209 
-221 SYSLARGINA
+221 
-231 VNVGLA
+231 
-237 KAGAAVGAVKNVYT
+237 
-251 TAKFLGNAEQIAGMS
+251 
-266 FLSRTMEGHM
+266 
-276 EARETYKNVYGELSS
+276 
-291 ALNNMSDAQY
+291 
-301 KDFIARNQ
+301 
-309 DLPDINNLSKDEIAK
+309 
-324 RMATAAADS
+324 
-333 TFKEDYWMLG
+333 
-343 SDMLQFAMLKNLW
+343 
-356 KGFSSRATTS
+356 
-366 ALRSAQDGVLNR
+366 
-378 LAGITEENAV
+378 
-388 KGGILSRG
+388 
-396 IKGLWTGAK
+396 
-405 SIAKSPYTRTSI
+405 
-417 AEGFEEGFQGSVQ
+417 
-430 KNSEDIALF
+430 
-439 KLDGKHKIDGL
+439 
-450 ADYATSPSIW
+450 
-460 EQAFWGAVGGIAFQG
+460 
-475 AGSAMGWAGRAISNR
+475 
-490 NKSESQRLLSEDK
+490 
-503 MREAEINGR
+503 
-512 VDAFNT
+512 
-518 LVRDLRDLNN
+518 
-528 GYIPGQYE
+528 
-536 TDELGNARLDE
+536 
-547 NGTPIRRRVKHG
+547 
-559 EAEVESAKN
+559 
-568 KLFDDFLV
+568 
-576 KFGISAAMNGN
+576 
-587 SRMFRDMLDDKR
+587 MLDDKR

-615 EIIDKLKNK
+615 EIVDRLKNK

-687 VAEETYKHVLHNL
+687 VAEEVYKHVLHNL

-707 LNNKLEQNQNDYDN
+707 LNNKLEQNKNDYDN

-773 AFENEMAEHLNTGA
+773 AFENEIYEHLNTGA
-787 FNERNALAEL
+787 ANERSALAKL

-818 VNGRPTN
+818 VNGRPTD

-830 KLYNNIGETIFQ
+830 KLYNNIDETFFE

-887 KLGSANTTAAENLLQ
+887 KLGSANATAAEQLLQ

-933 REGHHPT
+933 RDSHHPT

-965 IVPEVVIANPNTT
+965 IVPEVVISNPNTT
-978 TANESNEN
+978 TTNESNEN

-996 ERNEDAIEEQPTEQ
+996 ERNEDSIEEQPTEQ
-1010 ESNEVINQEAP
+1010 EGNEIVSQEAP
-1021 QQIAAQAAYNDAVD
+1021 IQTAAQAAYNDAVD

-1053 ARDEAMRI
+1053 ARDEAMRV

-1081 DGTNKLDDV
+1081 DGTNKLKDV
-1090 RNALKD
+1090 RKALKD
-1096 KLRQQGVAE
+1096 KLEQEGVPK

-1119 VRLFARQAKRNSSV
+1119 VRLFARQAKYNLSV
-1133 SNDTVINAITKIVD
+1133 SNEAVINAITKIID
-1147 GEFDIDE
+1147 GEFDIDK

-1224 IENPNEAEKHYIIKW
+1224 IENPNDTKKHYIIKW

-1276 IAKPNDSYIDRLEAN
+1276 IAKPNDSYIERMEND
-1291 GTRTYQ
+1291 GKPMYQ
-1297 EYRNVAINAAANGAR
+1297 KYRGVAINAAANGAR

-1351 KRVAISENGNTIS
+1351 KRVTISENGNTIS

-1393 AMLLENTE
+1393 SMLLGNTE
-1401 EGNALFDTLLRHASM
+1401 EGNVLFDTLLRHASM

-1478 DALYTSYLAR
+1478 DALYASYLAR

-1561 TYINTADFKNGT
+1561 TYINTADFENGT

-1687 DNGKS
+1687 NNGKS

-1750 INIGDYNK
+1750 INIGDYK
-1758 TYNNFGHFAQEHDA
+1758 RTYNNFGHFAQEHDA

-1804 SETIRDTPNTLL
+1804 PETILETPNTLL

-1849 NSLISDRVYLGENTK
+1849 NSLISDKVYLGENTK

-1887 NHRTGKHDLVRLL
+1887 NHKTGKHDLVRLL

-1998 AAVLNNIIYEGEG
+1998 AAVLNNITYEGEG
-2011 THDVTGIEEE
+2011 AHDVTGIEEE

-2089 TEEPVQHIESQEV
+2089 TEEPVQHVEPQEV

-2112 ETKEED
+2112 EVKEED
-2118 NQETSVDK
+2118 NQSV
-2126 SAETENTI
+2126 
-2134 DEETAVE
+2134 
-2141 DSINPVNEES
+2141 PVNESVETEDEINEETS
-2151 IDDFNLDDIDT
+2151 IEDSTNSVKEEPVDDFNPEDYNTVD
-2162 SDESDSLDE
+2162 DSLDE
-2171 LPSLDEEDDELD
+2171 LDDEDDQW
-2183 SGLFDAI
+2183 DAI
-2190 TDYIDNTTTIGN
+2190 TDYIDGTIIGN

-2211 ESIGRDF
+2211 DSIGRDF

>member
-1 MPDNKRL
+1 MPDNKKL
-8 DPVVESLLS
+8 DPIVESIMS
-17 GGFISNPAYNPKT
+17 GGIIANPSYNPKT
-30 KKGREQPKYI
+30 KKGREQPQYI
-40 QQTAPSQVYDM
+40 QQTAPNQVYDM
-51 GAAIGRSSR
+51 GAAIGRSTR
-60 QIYFDNSSLGL
+60 QIYFDNSTVGL
-71 TADEWKKEQAAGATV
+71 TANEWKNEQAAGATV

-137 NAVKNDPEDD
+137 NAIKSDPEDD

-152 TGVGAILEDV
+152 TGVGAVLEDL

-209 GKVASMAGKIGG
+209 GKVANMVGKIGG
-221 SYSLARGINA
+221 TYNLARGINA

-237 KAGAAVGAVKNVYT
+237 KAGASIGAVKNVYT
-251 TAKFLGNAEQIAGMS
+251 TAKFLGSAEEIAGMS

-301 KDFIARNQ
+301 KDFVARNQ

-333 TFKEDYWMLG
+333 TFTDDYWMLG
-343 SDMLQFAMLKNLW
+343 TDMLQFAMLKNLW
-356 KGFSSRATTS
+356 KGFSSRASTS

-378 LAGITEENAV
+378 LAGITEENTIKESFFKRGL
-388 KGGILSRG
+388 KGF
-396 IKGLWTGAK
+396 WTGAK
-405 SIAKSPYTRTSI
+405 NVATNPYTKTSI

-430 KNSEDIALF
+430 KHSEDVALF
-439 KLDGKHKIDGL
+439 KLDGKRKIDGL
-450 ADYATSPSIW
+450 ADYATSASIW
-460 EQAFWGAVGGIAFQG
+460 EQAFWGAIGGIAFQG
-475 AGSAMGWAGRAISNR
+475 AGNAMGWAGRKISNR

-503 MREAEINGR
+503 AREAEINGR
-512 VDAFNT
+512 ADAFNT
-518 LVRDLRDLNN
+518 LVRDLRDLNE
-528 GYIPGQYE
+528 GFLPGQYE
-536 TDELGNARLDE
+536 TDHNGNARLDE

-599 FMSFLDN
+599 FMTFLDN

-615 EIIDKLKNK
+615 EIVDRLKNK
-624 LDDIYEK
+624 LDEIYEK

-641 SVKDADEHVARA
+641 SVEDADEHVARA

-687 VAEETYKHVLHNL
+687 VAEETYKHVLHNML
-700 LNNKLAD
+700 QDKLND
-707 LNNKLEQNQNDYDN
+707 LNTNLERNQNDYDN
-721 KNKSKSAYESDLAA
+721 KKKSKAAYESDLASL
-735 FQESRK
+735 QESRK
-741 RVLDFAA
+741 RILDFAA

-759 KGFLSTAQEKRDYQ
+759 KGFLSTAREKRDYQ
-773 AFENEMAEHLNTGA
+773 AFENEIYEHLNTSA
-787 FNERNALAEL
+787 ANERSALVEL

-812 IERDDI
+812 IDRDDI
-818 VNGRPTN
+818 VNGRPTD

-830 KLYNNIGETIFQ
+830 KLYNNLGESFSE
-842 IGQDKYTDAVTNV
+842 IGQAKYTEAVANV
-855 AKWLENQDNIEE
+855 AKWLENQENIEE
-867 AFNRLVRDE
+867 ALDRLVRDE

-887 KLGSANTTAAENLLQ
+887 KLGSINSTEAEKLL
-902 KTVQEIIRRR
+902 KRTVQEIIRRR

-933 REGHHPT
+933 REVHHPT
-940 GEVVEDNTLTDEND
+940 GEIVEDNSLTPEND
-954 PLYVREEPVED
+954 PLYAREEAVEN
-965 IVPEVVIANPNTT
+965 IIPEVVMANPNTATETGT
-978 TANESNEN
+978 TNEANET
-986 ATNENLVPVE
+986 AVDENLVPVE
-996 ERNEDAIEEQPTEQ
+996 NNSEETIEEQPTVQ
-1010 ESNEVINQEAP
+1010 EGNEVISQEAP
-1021 QQIAAQAAYNDAVD
+1021 RQTSPLAAYDDAFEN
-1035 DIKISTEGVVFD
+1035 IQSSTEGVVFE
-1047 VDNDTE
+1047 VDDDTE
-1053 ARDEAMRI
+1053 ARDDAMRV

-1066 RDVNGETGTTQQDYI
+1066 RDANGETGTTQQDYI

-1090 RNALKD
+1090 RNVLRD
-1096 KLRQQGVAE
+1096 KLRQQGVVE

-1119 VRLFARQAKRNSSV
+1119 VRLFARQAKRESSV
-1133 SNDTVINAITKIVD
+1133 SNDVVVNAITKIID
-1147 GEFDIDE
+1147 GEFDIDK

-1162 INDYIKGANLHIT
+1162 INDYIKGAKLHIT
-1175 SGGRVT
+1175 SSGRVT
-1181 VDAYKL
+1181 IDAYKL

-1215 YDITKESAL
+1215 YDIDTSDAFIEEPIDNTK
-1224 IENPNEAEKHYIIKW
+1224 PNAPKKYYIIKW
-1239 VNKSALARELK
+1239 VNKSALARKLK
-1250 NPTDVYAQIIA
+1250 NPTDVYAQIVA

-1276 IAKPNDSYIDRLEAN
+1276 IAKPSDSYVE
-1291 GTRTYQ
+1291 RTENSGKPMYQ
-1297 EYRNVAINAAANGAR
+1297 KYRNVAINAAANGAR
-1312 ITPIRNGNSI
+1312 IIPIENGNSI
-1322 SFTVNIP
+1322 SFVVNIT
-1329 IKEEDEHGN
+1329 IEENGN
-1338 EVTKNVDVEIGFI
+1338 PKNVDVEIGFI
-1351 KRVAISENGNTIS
+1351 KGVTISENGNTIGI
-1364 AEPYK
+1364 EPYS
-1369 NNFEVTYSRDEN
+1369 NNFEVTYSKDEN
-1381 GLAVSS
+1381 GNAISS
-1387 IDHIVS
+1387 IEHIIY
-1393 AMLLENTE
+1393 AMLDEETE
-1401 EGNALFDTLLRHASM
+1401 EGNALFDTLLEYAST
-1416 ETIHNDIWFKEAYKL
+1416 EKGKNNAWYKGL
-1431 LKDNALYKDLL
+1431 YEKIKDNALYKDLL
-1442 SRIKYKTNITD
+1442 SRVKYKTNIP
-1453 EMQVDTILNQL
+1453 EESLAGTILNQL
-1464 TGILFAY
+1464 SAMLFTY
-1471 DGVTAGK
+1471 DGVATGK
-1478 DALYTSYLAR
+1478 DELLLSYYSR
-1488 NEKFYT
+1488 NEKFYA
-1494 NYSNTAKIQEAID
+1494 NYINTAKIQEAVNRTIG
-1507 KNKSS
+1507 N
-1512 ELEVHLSGSSER
+1512 ELEIHLSGSSER
-1524 HVEYGSNL
+1524 HVVYGSNL
-1532 QSIKEAG
+1532 QGITEAG
-1539 LDYEQNPIVIFEGVN
+1539 LNYEQNPIIIFDGAN
-1554 AIAENGN
+1554 GIAENGA
-1561 TYINTADFKNGT
+1561 TYKNTAGFRTGT
-1573 MGMLVDDNAGHPIM
+1573 MGMLVDDNAGSPII
-1587 ALFKESNYI
+1587 ALFKESNPI

-1607 NEAIRIV
+1607 GEAVRIV

-1640 NVGFGIIKGINIAI
+1640 NVGFSIIKGINIAI

-1687 DNGKS
+1687 ANGKS

-1700 KTFVSDMFVDIL
+1700 KKFVTEMFVDIL
-1712 DDAKFNPTWFT
+1712 DSAKFNPTWFT
-1723 IKGTNKE
+1723 IKGTNRE

-1741 YEVKNGYIK
+1741 YEVKNGYIN
-1750 INIGDYNK
+1750 INIGEYK
-1758 TYNNFGHFAQEHDA
+1758 RTYNNFGHFAQEHNA
-1772 FKTNHIDNG
+1772 FKTNHIENG
-1781 GFVGNSLYVSVNEL
+1781 SMVGNSLYISVNEL

-1804 SETIRDTPNTLL
+1804 SDTIRDTPNTLL
-1816 TNNKQVEAVKLLEA
+1816 TNNKQVKAVKLLEA

-1849 NSLISDRVYLGENTK
+1849 NSLISDKVYLGEETK
-1864 DKANAYYKGNDVYI
+1864 DNANAYYKGNDVYI

-1887 NHRTGKHDLVRLL
+1887 NHRTGKHDLIRLL

-1921 NTQRVIEDIIET
+1921 NTQRLIKDIIET
-1933 FDKLREALLDPNK
+1933 FDKLREALSDPNK
-1946 SSHIDGRQKNAILK
+1946 SRNIKDQQKNAILR

-1998 AAVLNNIIYEGEG
+1998 AAVLNNITYEGEG
-2011 THDVTGIEEE
+2011 AHDVIGIEEE

-2042 KVKNNSIF
+2042 KVKNKSIF
-2050 ARQYYVLSQMD
+2050 ARQYYILSQID
-2061 ENISKEDIENNEE
+2061 GNVSKEDIENNEE
-2074 DNNITNNENQQTNEQ
+2074 NNNITENENQQTNEE
-2089 TEEPVQHIESQEV
+2089 TEETVPDVEHQEV
-2102 ESNNAVEETA
+2102 ESNNAVEEAT
-2112 ETKEED
+2112 EVKEE
-2118 NQETSVDK
+2118 ETQSVPVDE
-2126 SAETENTI
+2126 SAETEDEINAEEAIEGSI
-2134 DEETAVE
+2134 DSVKEE
-2141 DSINPVNEES
+2141 PV
-2151 IDDFNLDDIDT
+2151 DDFNPEDYNTVD
-2162 SDESDSLDE
+2162 DSLDE
-2171 LPSLDEEDDELD
+2171 LDELD
-2183 SGLFDAI
+2183 DEFDAI
-2190 TDYIDNTTTIGN
+2190 TDYIDGTTIGN

-2211 ESIGRDF
+2211 DSIGRDF
-2218 TATQKAFVAA
+2218 TATQKAFVAT

>member
-1 MPDNKRL
+1 MPDNKKL
-8 DPVVESLLS
+8 DPIVESIMS
-17 GGFISNPAYNPKT
+17 GGIIANPSYNPKT
-30 KKGREQPKYI
+30 KKGREQPQYI
-40 QQTAPSQVYDM
+40 QQTAPNQVYDM
-51 GAAIGRSSR
+51 GAAIGRSTR
-60 QIYFDNSSLGL
+60 QIYFDNSTVGL
-71 TADEWKKEQAAGATV
+71 TADEWKKEQSAGATV

-116 LGSEAAVGAV
+116 LGSEAAVGTV

-137 NAVKNDPEDD
+137 NAIKSDPEDD

-152 TGVGAILEDV
+152 TGVGAVLEDL

-209 GKVASMAGKIGG
+209 GKVASMVGKIGG
-221 SYSLARGINA
+221 TYNLARGINA

-237 KAGAAVGAVKNVYT
+237 KAGASIGAVKNVYA
-251 TAKFLGNAEQIAGMS
+251 TAKFLGSAEEIAGMS

-301 KDFIARNQ
+301 KDFVARNQ
-309 DLPDINNLSKDEIAK
+309 DLPDINNLSKDEIAR

-333 TFKEDYWMLG
+333 TFTDDYWMLG
-343 SDMLQFAMLKNLW
+343 TDMLQFAMLKNLW
-356 KGFSSRATTS
+356 KGFSSRASTS

-378 LAGITEENAV
+378 LAGITEENTIKESFFKRGL
-388 KGGILSRG
+388 KGF
-396 IKGLWTGAK
+396 WTGAK
-405 SIAKSPYTRTSI
+405 NVVTNSYTKTSI

-430 KNSEDIALF
+430 KHSEDVALF

-450 ADYATSPSIW
+450 ADYATSASIW
-460 EQAFWGAVGGIAFQG
+460 EQAFWGAIGGIAFQG
-475 AGSAMGWAGRAISNR
+475 AGNAMGWAGRKISNR

-503 MREAEINGR
+503 AREAEINGR

-518 LVRDLRDLNN
+518 LVRDLRDLNE
-528 GYIPGQYE
+528 GFLPGQYE
-536 TDELGNARLDE
+536 TDHNGNARLDE

-599 FMSFLDN
+599 FMTFLDN

-615 EIIDKLKNK
+615 EIVDRLKNK
-624 LDDIYEK
+624 LDEIYEK

-641 SVKDADEHVARA
+641 SVEDADEHVARA
-653 AAMQMILQDNAIDDI
+653 AAMQMILQDNAIADI
-668 DRRKGAIDERVKQ
+668 DRRKGAIDERVNQ

-687 VAEETYKHVLHNL
+687 VAEETYKHVLHNML
-700 LNNKLAD
+700 QDRLND
-707 LNNKLEQNQNDYDN
+707 LNTNLERNKNDYDN
-721 KNKSKSAYESDLAA
+721 KKKSKAAYESDLASL
-735 FQESRK
+735 QESRK
-741 RVLDFAA
+741 RVLDLAA

-773 AFENEMAEHLNTGA
+773 AFENEIYEHLNTGA
-787 FNERNALAEL
+787 ANERSALAEL
-797 PANVKFELLDKAMLD
+797 PVNVKFELLDKAMLD

-818 VNGRPTN
+818 VNGRPTD

-830 KLYNNIGETIFQ
+830 KLYNNIGETIFE
-842 IGQDKYTDAVTNV
+842 IGQDKYTEAVANV
-855 AKWLENQDNIEE
+855 AKWLENQENIEE
-867 AFNRLVRDE
+867 ALDRLVRDE

-887 KLGSANTTAAENLLQ
+887 KLGSINSTEAEKLLQ
-902 KTVQEIIRRR
+902 QTVQEIIRRR

-978 TANESNEN
+978 IANESNE
-986 ATNENLVPVE
+986 T
-996 ERNEDAIEEQPTEQ
+996 AIEEQPTEQ
-1010 ESNEVINQEAP
+1010 ESNEVVNQKAP
-1021 QQIAAQAAYNDAVD
+1021 QQTAAQAAYNNAVD

-1053 ARDEAMRI
+1053 ARDEAMRV

-1066 RDVNGETGTTQQDYI
+1066 RDANRETGTTQQDYI

-1090 RNALKD
+1090 RKVLRD
-1096 KLRQQGVAE
+1096 KLIQQGVAE
-1105 AYIEDGVNMAVNNI
+1105 AYIEDGVNMVVNNI
-1119 VRLFARQAKRNSSV
+1119 VRFFARRAKRESSV
-1133 SNDTVINAITKIVD
+1133 SNDTVVNAITKIID
-1147 GEFDIDE
+1147 GEFDIDK

-1175 SGGRVT
+1175 SSGRVT
-1181 VDAYKL
+1181 IDAYKL

-1215 YDITKESAL
+1215 YDIDTSDAF
-1224 IENPNEAEKHYIIKW
+1224 IEDPVNNTDPNAPKKYYTIKW

-1261 NREIIKRTRLDKRMH
+1261 NREIIERTLVDKRMH
-1276 IAKPNDSYIDRLEAN
+1276 IAKPNDSYIERLEAN

-1329 IKEEDEHGN
+1329 IQEKDEHGN

-1351 KRVAISENGNTIS
+1351 KGVNVSKDGNALS
-1364 AEPYK
+1364 VEPFN
-1369 NNFEVTYSRDEN
+1369 NNFEVTYSKDEN
-1381 GLAVSS
+1381 GRITSS
-1387 IDHIVS
+1387 IDHIIS
-1393 AMLLENTE
+1393 AMLNEKAQTE
-1401 EGNALFDTLLRHASM
+1401 EGNALFDVLIGHAAAPKLTFQYR
-1416 ETIHNDIWFKEAYKL
+1416 ERYEAIK
-1431 LKDNALYKDLL
+1431 NNPLYKDLL
-1442 SRIKYKTNITD
+1442 SRVKTKY
-1453 EMQVDTILNQL
+1453 DTEEQQAIAILNQL
-1464 TGILFAY
+1464 TSIVFTY
-1471 DGVTAGK
+1471 DGIATGK
-1478 DALYTSYLAR
+1478 KDLFRSYRAR
-1488 NEKFYT
+1488 NKRFFA
-1494 NYSNTAKIQEAID
+1494 NYSNTLKIQEAIAKD
-1507 KNKSS
+1507 KSN

-1524 HVEYGSNL
+1524 HVEYGTNL
-1532 QSIKEAG
+1532 VDIKEAG
-1539 LDYEQNPIVIFEGVN
+1539 LNYEQNPIVIFEGIN

-1561 TYINTADFKNGT
+1561 TYTNTAGFRSGT
-1573 MGMLVDDNAGHPIM
+1573 MGMLVDDNAGSPIM
-1587 ALFKESNYI
+1587 ALFKESNPI
-1596 KSSPELYKAIG
+1596 ASSPELYKAIG
-1607 NEAIRIV
+1607 GEAVRIV

-1631 ENLLGTKGY
+1631 ENLLGNKGY
-1640 NVGFGIIKGINIAI
+1640 NVGFSIIKGINIAI
-1654 TDTAIT
+1654 TDTAIA

-1687 DNGKS
+1687 ADGKS

-1700 KTFVSDMFVDIL
+1700 RTFVTNMFVDIL
-1712 DDAKFNPTWFT
+1712 NSAKFNPTWFT
-1723 IKGTNKE
+1723 IKGTNRE

-1750 INIGDYNK
+1750 INIGDYQK
-1758 TYNNFGHFAQEHDA
+1758 TYNNFGHFAQEHNA
-1772 FKTNHIDNG
+1772 FKTNHING
-1781 GFVGNSLYVSVNEL
+1781 GSFVGNSLYISVNEL

-1816 TNNKQVEAVKLLEA
+1816 TNNKQVKAVKLLEA

-1849 NSLISDRVYLGENTK
+1849 NSLISDKVYLGEETK
-1864 DKANAYYKGNDVYI
+1864 DNANAYYKGNDVYI

-1887 NHRTGKHDLVRLL
+1887 NHRTGKHDLIRLL

-1921 NTQRVIEDIIET
+1921 NTQRVIKDIIET
-1933 FDKLREALLDPNK
+1933 FDKLREALSDPNK
-1946 SSHIDGRQKNAILK
+1946 SRNIKDQQKNAILR
-1960 LMAQIEAAYRSQ
+1960 LMAQIETAYRRQ
-1972 GDIFNA
+1972 GDIFDA
-1978 ATNARFAEE
+1978 AANARFAEE

-1998 AAVLNNIIYEGEG
+1998 AAVLNNIDYEGDG
-2011 THDVTGIEEE
+2011 ISDVTGIEEE

-2050 ARQYYVLSQMD
+2050 ARQYYILSQID
-2061 ENISKEDIENNEE
+2061 GNVSKEDIENNEE
-2074 DNNITNNENQQTNEQ
+2074 NNNITENENQQTNEE
-2089 TEEPVQHIESQEV
+2089 TEETVPDVEHQEV
-2102 ESNNAVEETA
+2102 ESNDAVEEAA
-2112 ETKEED
+2112 EVKEE
-2118 NQETSVDK
+2118 ETQSVPVDE
-2126 SAETENTI
+2126 SVETEDEN
-2134 DEETAVE
+2134 DEETSVE
-2141 DSINPVNEES
+2141 DSIDSVEEEPA
-2151 IDDFNLDDIDT
+2151 DDFNPEDYNT
-2162 SDESDSLDE
+2162 VDESLDE
-2171 LPSLDEEDDELD
+2171 LDDDED
-2183 SGLFDAI
+2183 SDQWDAI
-2190 TDYIDNTTTIGN
+2190 TDYIDSTTIGN

-2211 ESIGRDF
+2211 DSIGRDF

>member
-1 MPDNKRL
+1 MPDNKKL
-8 DPVVESLLS
+8 DPVVEAIMS
-17 GGFISNPAYNPKT
+17 GGIIANPSYNPKT
-30 KKGREQPKYI
+30 KKGREQLQYI
-40 QQTAPSQVYDM
+40 QQTAPNQVYDM
-51 GAAIGRSSR
+51 GAAIGRSSK
-60 QIYFDNSSLGL
+60 QIYFDNTTVGL
-71 TADEWKKEQAAGATV
+71 TADEWKKEQKAGATV

-137 NAVKNDPEDD
+137 NAIKSDPEDD

-152 TGVGAILEDV
+152 TGVGAVLEDL

-209 GKVASMAGKIGG
+209 GKVANMVGKIGG
-221 SYSLARGINA
+221 TYSLARGINA

-237 KAGAAVGAVKNVYT
+237 KAGASIGAVKNVYT
-251 TAKFLGNAEQIAGMS
+251 TAKFLGSAEEIAGMS

-291 ALNNMSDAQY
+291 ALNNMTDAQY
-301 KDFIARNQ
+301 KDFVARNQ

-333 TFKEDYWMLG
+333 TFKDDYWMLG
-343 SDMLQFAMLKNLW
+343 TDMLQFAMLKNLW
-356 KGFSSRATTS
+356 KGFSSRASTS

-378 LAGITEENAV
+378 LAGITEENTV
-388 KGGILSRG
+388 RESFFKRG
-396 IKGLWTGAK
+396 LKGLWTGAK
-405 SIAKSPYTRTSI
+405 NVATNSYTKTSI

-430 KNSEDIALF
+430 KHSEDVALF

-450 ADYATSPSIW
+450 ADYATSASIW
-460 EQAFWGAVGGIAFQG
+460 EQAFWGAIGGIAFQG
-475 AGSAMGWAGRAISNR
+475 AGNAMGWAGRKISNR

-503 MREAEINGR
+503 AREAEINGR
-512 VDAFNT
+512 ADAFNT
-518 LVRDLRDLNN
+518 LVRDLRDLNE
-528 GYIPGQYE
+528 GFLPGQYE
-536 TDELGNARLDE
+536 TDHNGNARLDE

-599 FMSFLDN
+599 FMTFLDN

-615 EIIDKLKNK
+615 EIVDRLKNK
-624 LDDIYEK
+624 LDEIYEK

-641 SVKDADEHVARA
+641 SVEDADEHVARA
-653 AAMQMILQDNAIDDI
+653 AAMQMILQDNAIADI
-668 DRRKGAIDERVKQ
+668 DRRKGAIDERVNQ

-687 VAEETYKHVLHNL
+687 VAEETYKHVLHNML
-700 LNNKLAD
+700 QDRLND
-707 LNNKLEQNQNDYDN
+707 LNTNLERNKNDYDN
-721 KNKSKSAYESDLAA
+721 KKKSKAAYESDLTSL
-735 FQESRK
+735 QESRK
-741 RVLDFAA
+741 RVLDLAA

-773 AFENEMAEHLNTGA
+773 AFENEIYEHLNTGA
-787 FNERNALAEL
+787 ANERSALVEL

-818 VNGRPTN
+818 VNGRPTD

-830 KLYNNIGETIFQ
+830 KLYNNIGETIFE
-842 IGQDKYTDAVTNV
+842 IGQDKYTEAVANV
-855 AKWLENQDNIEE
+855 AKWLENQENIEE
-867 AFNRLVRDE
+867 ALDRLVRDE

-887 KLGSANTTAAENLLQ
+887 KLGSINSTEAEKLLQ
-902 KTVQEIIRRR
+902 QTVQEIIRRR

-921 TRRNGINRTNES
+921 TRRNGINRTNEA
-933 REGHHPT
+933 REVHHPT
-940 GEVVEDNTLTDEND
+940 REVVEDNSLTPEND
-954 PLYVREEPVED
+954 PLYAREEAAEN
-965 IVPEVVIANPNTT
+965 IIPEVVIANPNTATEAGT
-978 TANESNEN
+978 TNESDE
-986 ATNENLVPVE
+986 TTVDENLVPVE
-996 ERNEDAIEEQPTEQ
+996 EKNEDTIEEQPAVQ
-1010 ESNEVINQEAP
+1010 EGNEAVSQEAS
-1021 QQIAAQAAYNDAVD
+1021 QQTSPLAAYDDAFD
-1035 DIKISTEGVVFD
+1035 DIKPSAEGVVFEI
-1047 VDNDTE
+1047 DNDTE
-1053 ARDEAMRI
+1053 ARDDAMRI

-1066 RDVNGETGTTQQDYI
+1066 RDANEETGTTQQDYI

-1090 RNALKD
+1090 RKVLRD
-1096 KLRQQGVAE
+1096 KLKQQGVAE

-1119 VRLFARQAKRNSSV
+1119 VRLFARQAKRESSV
-1133 SNDTVINAITKIVD
+1133 SNDAVVNAITKIVD
-1147 GEFDIDE
+1147 GEFDIDQ

-1175 SGGRVT
+1175 SSGRVT
-1181 VDAYKL
+1181 IDAYKL

-1215 YDITKESAL
+1215 YNVESSDAL
-1224 IENPNEAEKHYIIKW
+1224 IEEPNTKPDAPKKYYTIKW

-1250 NPTDVYAQIIA
+1250 NPTDVYAQIVA

-1276 IAKPNDSYIDRLEAN
+1276 IAKPSNSYIEKMEND
-1291 GTRTYQ
+1291 GKPMYQ
-1297 EYRNVAINAAANGAR
+1297 KYRDVAINAAANGAR
-1312 ITPIRNGNSI
+1312 IIPIRNGNSI
-1322 SFTVNIP
+1322 SFAVNIT
-1329 IKEEDEHGN
+1329 IEENGKS
-1338 EVTKNVDVEIGFI
+1338 KNVDVEIGFI
-1351 KRVAISENGNTIS
+1351 KVVNVSNDGNALS
-1364 AEPYK
+1364 VEPFN
-1369 NNFEVTYSRDEN
+1369 NNFEVTYSKNED
-1381 GLAVSS
+1381 GGVTSS
-1387 IDHIVS
+1387 IDHIIS
-1393 AMLLENTE
+1393 AMLNEKAQTE
-1401 EGNALFDTLLRHASM
+1401 EGNALFDVLIGHAAAPKVNARYR
-1416 ETIHNDIWFKEAYKL
+1416 ERYEAIK
-1431 LKDNALYKDLL
+1431 NNPLYKDLL
-1442 SRIKYKTNITD
+1442 SRVKIKYGTEEQQAIA
-1453 EMQVDTILNQL
+1453 ILNQL
-1464 TGILFAY
+1464 TSIVFTY
-1471 DGVTAGK
+1471 DGIATGK
-1478 DALYTSYLAR
+1478 KDLFRSYRAR
-1488 NEKFYT
+1488 NRRFFA
-1494 NYSNTAKIQEAID
+1494 NYSNTLKIQEAIAKD
-1507 KNKSS
+1507 KSN

-1524 HVEYGSNL
+1524 HVEYGTNL
-1532 QSIKEAG
+1532 VNIKEAG
-1539 LDYEQNPIVIFEGVN
+1539 LNYEQNPIVIFEGIS

-1561 TYINTADFKNGT
+1561 TYTNTAGFRPGT
-1573 MGMLVDDNAGHPIM
+1573 MGMLVDDNAGSPIM
-1587 ALFKESNYI
+1587 ALFKESNPI
-1596 KSSPELYKAIG
+1596 ASSPELYKAIG
-1607 NEAIRIV
+1607 GEAVRIV

-1631 ENLLGTKGY
+1631 ENLLGNKGY
-1640 NVGFGIIKGINIAI
+1640 NVGFSIIKGINIAI

-1687 DNGKS
+1687 ADGKS

-1700 KTFVSDMFVDIL
+1700 RTFVTNMFVDIL
-1712 DDAKFNPTWFT
+1712 NSAKFNPTWFT
-1723 IKGTNKE
+1723 IKGTNRE

-1750 INIGDYNK
+1750 INIGDYQK
-1758 TYNNFGHFAQEHDA
+1758 TYNNFGHFAQEHNA
-1772 FKTNHIDNG
+1772 FRTNHING
-1781 GFVGNSLYVSVNEL
+1781 GSFVGNSLYISVNEL

-1816 TNNKQVEAVKLLEA
+1816 TNNKQVKAVKLLEA

-1838 DQILAIEDGNG
+1838 DQILTIEDGNG
-1849 NSLISDRVYLGENTK
+1849 NSLISDKVYLGEETK
-1864 DKANAYYKGNDVYI
+1864 DNANAYYKGNDVYI

-1887 NHRTGKHDLVRLL
+1887 NHRTGKHDLIRLL

-1921 NTQRVIEDIIET
+1921 NTQRVIKDIIKT
-1933 FDKLREALLDPNK
+1933 FDKLREALSDPNK
-1946 SSHIDGRQKNAILK
+1946 SRNIKDQQKNAILR
-1960 LMAQIEAAYRSQ
+1960 LMAQIETAYRRQ
-1972 GDIFNA
+1972 GDIFDA
-1978 ATNARFAEE
+1978 AANARFAEE

-1998 AAVLNNIIYEGEG
+1998 AAVLNNIDYEGEG
-2011 THDVTGIEEE
+2011 ISDVTGIEEE

-2050 ARQYYVLSQMD
+2050 ARQYYILSQID
-2061 ENISKEDIENNEE
+2061 GNVSKEDIENNEE
-2074 DNNITNNENQQTNEQ
+2074 NNNITENENQQTNEE
-2089 TEEPVQHIESQEV
+2089 TEETVPDVEHQEV
-2102 ESNNAVEETA
+2102 ESNDAVEETA
-2112 ETKEED
+2112 EVKEE
-2118 NQETSVDK
+2118 ETQSVSVDE
-2126 SAETENTI
+2126 SVETEDEN
-2134 DEETAVE
+2134 DEETSVE
-2141 DSINPVNEES
+2141 DSIDSVEEEPA
-2151 IDDFNLDDIDT
+2151 DDFNPEDYNT
-2162 SDESDSLDE
+2162 VDESLDE
-2171 LPSLDEEDDELD
+2171 LDDDED
-2183 SGLFDAI
+2183 SDQWDAI
-2190 TDYIDNTTTIGN
+2190 TDYIDGTTIGN

-2211 ESIGRDF
+2211 DSIGRDF

>member
-1 MPDNKRL
+1 MPDNKKL
-8 DPVVESLLS
+8 DPIVESIMS
-17 GGFISNPAYNPKT
+17 GGIIANPSYNPKT
-30 KKGREQPKYI
+30 KKGREQPQYI
-40 QQTAPSQVYDM
+40 QQTAPNQVYDM
-51 GAAIGRSSR
+51 GAAIGRSTR
-60 QIYFDNSSLGL
+60 QIYFDNSTVGL

-137 NAVKNDPEDD
+137 NAVKSDPEDD

-152 TGVGAILEDV
+152 TGVGAVLEDL

-209 GKVASMAGKIGG
+209 GKVANMVGKIGG
-221 SYSLARGINA
+221 TYNLARGINA

-237 KAGAAVGAVKNVYT
+237 KAGASIGAVKNVYT
-251 TAKFLGNAEQIAGMS
+251 TAKFLGSAEEIAGMS

-301 KDFIARNQ
+301 KDFVARNQ

-324 RMATAAADS
+324 RMATAAANS
-333 TFKEDYWMLG
+333 TFTDDYWMLG
-343 SDMLQFAMLKNLW
+343 TDMLQFAMLKNLW
-356 KGFSSRATTS
+356 KGFSSRASTS

-378 LAGITEENAV
+378 LAGITEENTI
-388 KGGILSRG
+388 KESFFKRG
-396 IKGLWTGAK
+396 LKGLWTGAK
-405 SIAKSPYTRTSI
+405 NVATNSYTKTSI
-417 AEGFEEGFQGSVQ
+417 VEGFEEGFQGSVQ
-430 KNSEDIALF
+430 KHSEDVALF
-439 KLDGKHKIDGL
+439 KLDGKRKIDGL
-450 ADYATSPSIW
+450 ADYATSASIW
-460 EQAFWGAVGGIAFQG
+460 EQAFWGAIGGIAFQG
-475 AGSAMGWAGRAISNR
+475 AGNAMGWAGRKISNR

-503 MREAEINGR
+503 AREAEINGR
-512 VDAFNT
+512 ADAFNT
-518 LVRDLRDLNN
+518 LVRDLRDLNE
-528 GYIPGQYE
+528 GFLPGQYE
-536 TDELGNARLDE
+536 TDHNGNARLDE

-599 FMSFLDN
+599 FMTFLDN

-615 EIIDKLKNK
+615 EIVNRLKNK
-624 LDDIYEK
+624 LDEIYEK

-641 SVKDADEHVARA
+641 SVEDADEHVARA
-653 AAMQMILQDNAIDDI
+653 AAMQMILQDNAIADI
-668 DRRKGAIDERVKQ
+668 DRRKGAIDERVNQ

-687 VAEETYKHVLHNL
+687 VAEETYKHVLHNML
-700 LNNKLAD
+700 QDRLND
-707 LNNKLEQNQNDYDN
+707 LNTNLERNKNDYDN
-721 KNKSKSAYESDLAA
+721 KKKSKAAYESDLASL
-735 FQESRK
+735 QESRK
-741 RVLDFAA
+741 RVLDLAA

-773 AFENEMAEHLNTGA
+773 AFENEIYEHLNTSA
-787 FNERNALAEL
+787 ANERSALAEL

-818 VNGRPTN
+818 VNGRPTD

-830 KLYNNIGETIFQ
+830 KLYNNIGETIFE
-842 IGQDKYTDAVTNV
+842 IGQDKYTEAVANV
-855 AKWLENQDNIEE
+855 AKWLENQENVEE
-867 AFNRLVRDE
+867 ALDRLVRDE

-887 KLGSANTTAAENLLQ
+887 KLGSINSTEAEKLLQ
-902 KTVQEIIRRR
+902 QTVQEIIRRR

-933 REGHHPT
+933 RDSHHPT

-978 TANESNEN
+978 TANESNET
-986 ATNENLVPVE
+986 AVDENLVPVE
-996 ERNEDAIEEQPTEQ
+996 ERNEEAIEEQPTEQ
-1010 ESNEVINQEAP
+1010 ESNEAVNQEAP
-1021 QQIAAQAAYNDAVD
+1021 QQTAAQAAYNDVVD
-1035 DIKISTEGVVFD
+1035 NIEVPTEGVVFD

-1053 ARDEAMRI
+1053 ARDEAMRV

-1081 DGTNKLDDV
+1081 DGTNKLKDV
-1090 RNALKD
+1090 RNGLKE
-1096 KLRQQGVAE
+1096 KLRQEGVPE

-1119 VRLFARQAKRNSSV
+1119 VRLFARQAKRNSSI
-1133 SNDTVINAITKIVD
+1133 SNDTVINAITKIID
-1147 GEFDIDE
+1147 GEFDIDK

-1175 SGGRVT
+1175 SSGRVT
-1181 VDAYKL
+1181 IDAYKL

-1215 YDITKESAL
+1215 YNVKSSDAL
-1224 IENPNEAEKHYIIKW
+1224 IEEPNTKPDAPKKYYTIKW

-1250 NPTDVYAQIIA
+1250 NPTDVYAQIVA

-1276 IAKPNDSYIDRLEAN
+1276 IAKPSDSYVEKMEN
-1291 GTRTYQ
+1291 SGKPMYQ
-1297 EYRNVAINAAANGAR
+1297 KYRDVAINAAANGAR
-1312 ITPIRNGNSI
+1312 IIPIRNSNSI

-1338 EVTKNVDVEIGFI
+1338 KVTKNVDVEIGFI

-1387 IDHIVS
+1387 IDHIVF
-1393 AMLLENTE
+1393 AMLLGNTE

-1478 DALYTSYLAR
+1478 DALYASYLAR

-1539 LDYEQNPIVIFEGVN
+1539 LDYEQNPIVIFEGTN

-1561 TYINTADFKNGT
+1561 TYINTADFENGT

-1692 RTSKLAFD
+1692 RTSKLTFD

-1878 TPKGLKLID
+1878 TPRGLKLID

-1946 SSHIDGRQKNAILK
+1946 SSHIDSRQKNAILK

-2089 TEEPVQHIESQEV
+2089 TEEPVQHVEPQEV

-2112 ETKEED
+2112 EVKEED
-2118 NQETSVDK
+2118 IQETPVDESV
-2126 SAETENTI
+2126 ETEDEIN
-2134 DEETAVE
+2134 EETSIE
-2141 DSINPVNEES
+2141 DSTNSVKEEPV
-2151 IDDFNLDDIDT
+2151 DDFNPEDYNTVD
-2162 SDESDSLDE
+2162 DSLDE
-2171 LPSLDEEDDELD
+2171 LDDEDDQW
-2183 SGLFDAI
+2183 DAI
-2190 TDYIDNTTTIGN
+2190 TDYIDGTIIGN

-2211 ESIGRDF
+2211 DSIGRDF
-2218 TATQKAFVAA
+2218 TATQKAFVAT

>member
-137 NAVKNDPEDD
+137 NAVKSDPEDD

-188 WGQNMTNIGSS
+188 WGQNMTNIGST

-209 GKVASMAGKIGG
+209 GKVAGMVGKIGG

-291 ALNNMSDAQY
+291 ALNNMTDAQY

-343 SDMLQFAMLKNLW
+343 GDMLQFAMLKNLW

-396 IKGLWTGAK
+396 VKGLWAGAK
-405 SIAKSPYTRTSI
+405 NIAKSPYTKTSI

-503 MREAEINGR
+503 AREAEINGR

-518 LVRDLRDLNN
+518 LVRDLRDLNE

-615 EIIDKLKNK
+615 EIVDRLKNK

-721 KNKSKSAYESDLAA
+721 KNKSKSAYESDLAT

-773 AFENEMAEHLNTGA
+773 AFENEIAEHLSTNAT
-787 FNERNALAEL
+787 NERTALAEL

-812 IERDDI
+812 IERDNI
-818 VNGRPTN
+818 VNGRPTD

-830 KLYNNIGETIFQ
+830 KLYNNIGETFFE
-842 IGQDKYTDAVTNV
+842 IGQDKYTEAVTNV

-887 KLGSANTTAAENLLQ
+887 KLGSANATAAEQLLQ

-933 REGHHPT
+933 RDSHHPT

-996 ERNEDAIEEQPTEQ
+996 ERNENVIEEQPTEQ
-1010 ESNEVINQEAP
+1010 ESNEVVNQETP
-1021 QQIAAQAAYNDAVD
+1021 QQTAAQAAYNDAVD

-1053 ARDEAMRI
+1053 ARDEAMRV

-1081 DGTNKLDDV
+1081 DGTNKLEDV
-1090 RNALKD
+1090 RNGLKE
-1096 KLRQQGVAE
+1096 KLRQEGVPE

-1133 SNDTVINAITKIVD
+1133 SNEAVINAITKFID
-1147 GEFDIDE
+1147 GEFDIDK

-1162 INDYIKGANLHIT
+1162 INDYIKGADLHIT

-1261 NREIIKRTRLDKRMH
+1261 NREIIERTLVDKRMH
-1276 IAKPNDSYIDRLEAN
+1276 IAKPNDSYIERREN
-1291 GTRTYQ
+1291 SGERMYQ

-1312 ITPIRNGNSI
+1312 IIPIKNGNSI

-1329 IKEEDEHGN
+1329 IQEKDEHGN
-1338 EVTKNVDVEIGFI
+1338 EITKSVDVEIGFI
-1351 KRVAISENGNTIS
+1351 KGVNVSKDGNALSI
-1364 AEPYK
+1364 EPFN
-1369 NNFEVTYSRDEN
+1369 NNFEVTYSKDED
-1381 GLAVSS
+1381 GRITSS
-1387 IDHIVS
+1387 IDNIIS
-1393 AMLLENTE
+1393 AMLNEKAQTK
-1401 EGNALFDTLLRHASM
+1401 EGNALFDVLIGHAAAPKFTSQY
-1416 ETIHNDIWFKEAYKL
+1416 KERYEAI
-1431 LKDNALYKDLL
+1431 KDNPLYKDLL
-1442 SRIKYKTNITD
+1442 SRVKTKYGTEEQQAIA
-1453 EMQVDTILNQL
+1453 ILNQL
-1464 TGILFAY
+1464 TSIVFTY
-1471 DGVTAGK
+1471 DGIATGK
-1478 DALYTSYLAR
+1478 KDLFRSYRAR
-1488 NEKFYT
+1488 NKRFFA
-1494 NYSNTAKIQEAID
+1494 NYSNTLKIQEAIA
-1507 KNKSS
+1507 KNKSN

-1524 HVEYGSNL
+1524 HVEYGTDL
-1532 QSIKEAG
+1532 VDIKEAG
-1539 LDYEQNPIVIFEGVN
+1539 LNYEQNPIVIFEGIT
-1554 AIAENGN
+1554 AIAENGA
-1561 TYINTADFKNGT
+1561 TYSNTALFGNGT

-1587 ALFKESNYI
+1587 ALFKESNPI

-1607 NEAIRIV
+1607 DEAVRIV

-1665 KVTAVIHKYKPGTTS
+1665 KITAVIHKYKPGTTS

-1687 DNGKS
+1687 ASDKS

-1700 KTFVSDMFVDIL
+1700 KKFVTDMFVDIL

-1730 NSNIDG
+1730 NSNING

-1758 TYNNFGHFAQEHDA
+1758 TYNNFGHFAQEHNA
-1772 FKTNHIDNG
+1772 FKTNHISG
-1781 GFVGNSLYVSVNEL
+1781 GNMVGNSLYISVNEL

-1849 NSLISDRVYLGENTK
+1849 NSLISDRVYLGEETK

-1921 NTQRVIEDIIET
+1921 NTQRVIKDIIET

-1946 SSHIDGRQKNAILK
+1946 SSHIDSRQKNAILK

-1998 AAVLNNIIYEGEG
+1998 AAVLNNIDYEGEG
-2011 THDVTGIEEE
+2011 AHDVTGIEEE

-2089 TEEPVQHIESQEV
+2089 TKEPVQHVEPQEV
-2102 ESNNAVEETA
+2102 ESNDAVEEAA
-2112 ETKEED
+2112 EVKEED
-2118 NQETSVDK
+2118 NQSVPVDE
-2126 SAETENTI
+2126 SVETE
-2134 DEETAVE
+2134 DEINEEISVE
-2141 DSINPVNEES
+2141 DSTNSVKEEP

-2190 TDYIDNTTTIGN
+2190 TDYIDDTTIIGN

-2211 ESIGRDF
+2211 DSIGRDF

-2228 LEARGELVY
+2228 LEARGELIY